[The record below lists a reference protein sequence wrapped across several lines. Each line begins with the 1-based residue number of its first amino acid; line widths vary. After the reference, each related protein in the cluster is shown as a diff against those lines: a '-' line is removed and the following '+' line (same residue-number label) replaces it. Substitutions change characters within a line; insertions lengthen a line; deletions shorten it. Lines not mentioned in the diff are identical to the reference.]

1 MECCRRRSD
10 MLNAIIRFSL
20 QNRLLIVAASAFLV
34 VYGSYVIVQLPIDVL
49 PDINRP
55 VVTIMT
61 ESHGLAPEEV
71 ERLVTFP
78 LETLLNG
85 ATNVERVRSQ
95 SAPGLSIIWVE
106 FGWDTNIYIARQ
118 IVNER
123 LQLASAELPP
133 EVVPVMGP
141 ISSIMG
147 GIHLISLRAE
157 EESISDLDLRT
168 LADWTIRPR
177 ILAIP
182 GVAQVVNMGG
192 GVKQY
197 QVLVNPQRMRDLSIS
212 LAEVE
217 TAIGF
222 SNSATSGGFL
232 NREGQEFLIRNMGR
246 IETLDDLRNT
256 VVALRGSV
264 PVYVRDIA
272 RVEFGPQI
280 KRGESAYNGQHAVIM
295 QITKQPGANTLELT
309 ERVEAALDEIRA
321 GLPEGVV
328 VDPAVFRQADFIS
341 TAVDNVF
348 EALRD
353 ASVLV
358 VIVLFLFLLN
368 FRTTTIT
375 LTAIPLSFLI
385 TAVMMKL
392 FGISINTM
400 MIGGL
405 AIAIGELVDDAIVN
419 VENVF
424 RRLRENRQK
433 SQPESALTV
442 VFRASSEIRNS
453 IVFATLIV
461 ILVFL
466 PLFFLSGVEGRLFT
480 PLGIAYVVSILA
492 SMLVSLTLTPV
503 LCYYLLG
510 RSKLL
515 ERREDGWLIRQL
527 KLGQTLVLA
536 ITLEHPW
543 KVMAGALFLVLF
555 AFSFIPSMGR
565 AFLPGFN
572 EGSYTINVL
581 AEPGTSLPRS
591 DQIGRRAEEL
601 LLEVEEVVS
610 TGRRTGRAELDEHAE
625 GVHYS
630 EIDVTLRE
638 GRPKEE
644 VEADIRERLSQI
656 PNVSVNVGQPISHR
670 IDHILSGTFA
680 QIAVKIFGEDLT
692 VLRSLAEEVE
702 QVMDTVTGV
711 EDLYVEAQQPI
722 PQVRIEVNRIQAAR
736 YGLGV
741 GEITEALET
750 ALNGRV
756 ITQVLEE
763 QSSFDV
769 FLRLDHFWRDNLEFL
784 DDLLVDLPTGGNVPL
799 AQLASIETRTGPNQI
814 LRENGLRRIVIQ
826 CNVAGGDLG
835 GVVEEIR
842 DRVAAQVEFPEGYFV
857 SYGGQFQSQVEA
869 TRLILLLSIISVT
882 AIFVLL
888 YSHFHRA
895 SLALQIMLTLP
906 LSFIGAIAAILW
918 SDPDRILS
926 VASLVGF
933 ITLLGISARN
943 GIMMISH
950 YLHLMR
956 YEGEIFD
963 KKMIVRG
970 TLERLVP
977 VMMTALTTA
986 LGLVPL
992 ALSRGVAGKEIL
1004 YPVAVVILGGLISS
1018 TLLNMVV
1025 LPPLFFKFGRSASP
1039 SDEPRSPE
1047 LKVEKDVFQVKSATG

>member
-1 MECCRRRSD
+1 

-20 QNRLLIVAASAFLV
+20 QNRLLIVAASVFLV
-34 VYGSYVIVQLPIDVL
+34 VYGGYVMVTLPIDVL

-55 VVTIMT
+55 LVTIMT

-106 FGWDTNIYIARQ
+106 FGWDTDIYIARQ

-123 LQLASAELPP
+123 LQLASAQLPP

-147 GIHLISLRAE
+147 GIHLISVRSE
-157 EESISDLDLRT
+157 DDSVSDLELRT

-192 GVKQY
+192 GVRQY
-197 QVLVNPQRMRDLSIS
+197 QVLVNPQRMRDFSIS

-217 TAIGF
+217 RAIGF

-232 NREGQEFLIRNMGR
+232 NRGGQEFLIRNMGR

-280 KRGESAYNGQHAVIM
+280 KRGESSYNGQNSVIM

-341 TAVDNVF
+341 TAIDNVI

-368 FRTTTIT
+368 LRTTTIT

-424 RRLRENRQK
+424 RRLRENHQK
-433 SQPESALTV
+433 SQPESALTI

-492 SMLVSLTLTPV
+492 SLLVSLTLTPV

-515 ERREDGWLIRQL
+515 ERREDGWLVRQL
-527 KLGQTLVLA
+527 KRGQTVLLDL
-536 ITLEHPW
+536 TLEHPG
-543 KVMAGALFLVLF
+543 KIILGAVFMVLF
-555 AFSFIPSMGR
+555 ALSFIPSMGR

-572 EGSYTINVL
+572 EGSFTINVL

-591 DQIGRRAEEL
+591 DQIGTRAEEL
-601 LLEVEEVVS
+601 LLEVEEVRS

-630 EIDVTLRE
+630 EIDVTLQE

-644 VEADIRERLSQI
+644 IEADIRERLAQI

-670 IDHILSGTFA
+670 IDHLLSGTFA

-702 QVMDTVTGV
+702 EVMGGV
-711 EDLYVEAQQPI
+711 AGIRDLYIEAQQPI

-741 GEITEALET
+741 GEVTEALET
-750 ALNGRV
+750 ALNGRI

-763 QSSFDV
+763 QRSFDV
-769 FLRLDHFWRDNLEFL
+769 FSAPGPFL
-784 DDLLVDLPTGGNVPL
+784 
-799 AQLASIETRTGPNQI
+799 
-814 LRENGLRRIVIQ
+814 
-826 CNVAGGDLG
+826 AGQP
-835 GVVEEIR
+835 GVS
-842 DRVAAQVEFPEGYFV
+842 G
-857 SYGGQFQSQVEA
+857 
-869 TRLILLLSIISVT
+869 
-882 AIFVLL
+882 
-888 YSHFHRA
+888 
-895 SLALQIMLTLP
+895 
-906 LSFIGAIAAILW
+906 
-918 SDPDRILS
+918 
-926 VASLVGF
+926 
-933 ITLLGISARN
+933 
-943 GIMMISH
+943 
-950 YLHLMR
+950 
-956 YEGEIFD
+956 
-963 KKMIVRG
+963 
-970 TLERLVP
+970 
-977 VMMTALTTA
+977 
-986 LGLVPL
+986 
-992 ALSRGVAGKEIL
+992 
-1004 YPVAVVILGGLISS
+1004 
-1018 TLLNMVV
+1018 
-1025 LPPLFFKFGRSASP
+1025 
-1039 SDEPRSPE
+1039 
-1047 LKVEKDVFQVKSATG
+1047 

>member
-1 MECCRRRSD
+1 

-20 QNRLLIVAASAFLV
+20 QNRLLVMAASVFLV
-34 VYGSYVIVQLPIDVL
+34 VYGGYVMVNLPVDVL

-55 VVTIMT
+55 MVTIMT

-123 LQLASAELPP
+123 LQLASAQLPP
-133 EVVPVMGP
+133 DVVPVMGP

-157 EESISDLDLRT
+157 EESISGLELRT

-177 ILAIP
+177 LLAIP

-192 GVKQY
+192 GVRQY
-197 QVLVNPQRMRDLSIS
+197 QVLVNPQRMRDFSIS

-217 TAIGF
+217 RAIGF

-232 NREGQEFLIRNMGR
+232 NRGGQEYLIRNIGR
-246 IETLDDLRNT
+246 IETLDDLANT

-264 PVYVRDIA
+264 PVYVRDVA
-272 RVEFGPQI
+272 RVQFGPQI

-328 VDPAVFRQADFIS
+328 VDPAVFRQADFIA
-341 TAVDNVF
+341 TAIENVV

-353 ASVLV
+353 ASILV

-385 TAVMMKL
+385 TAVVMKF

-400 MIGGL
+400 MLGGL
-405 AIAIGELVDDAIVN
+405 AIAIGELVDDAIVD

-424 RRLRENRQK
+424 RRLRENRQRDH
-433 SQPESALTV
+433 PEAALSV

-466 PLFFLSGVEGRLFT
+466 PLFFLSGVEGRLFA
-480 PLGIAYVVSILA
+480 PLGFAYVVSILA
-492 SMLVSLTLTPV
+492 SLLVSLTLTPV

-527 KLGQTLVLA
+527 KHGQTLLLDV
-536 ITLEHPW
+536 TLEHPG
-543 KVMAGALFLVLF
+543 KILLGAGFLVLF
-555 AFSFIPSMGR
+555 ALSFIPLMGR
-565 AFLPGFN
+565 TFLPGFN
-572 EGSYTINVL
+572 EGSYTITLVAN
-581 AEPGTSLPRS
+581 PGISLPRS
-591 DQIGRRAEEL
+591 DQIGTRAELL

-638 GRPKEE
+638 GRAKEE
-644 VEADIRERLSQI
+644 IEADIREKLGQI
-656 PNVSVNVGQPISHR
+656 PNISVNVGQPISHR
-670 IDHILSGTFA
+670 IDHLLSGTFA
-680 QIAVKIFGEDLT
+680 EIAVKIFGEDLT

-702 QVMDTVTGV
+702 QIMGGVTGV
-711 EDLYVEAQQPI
+711 RDLYVEAQVPI

-763 QSSFDV
+763 QRSFDV

-784 DDLLVDLPTGGNVPL
+784 DDVLVDLPTGGSIPL
-799 AQLASIETRTGPNQI
+799 AQVASIETSTGPNQI

-826 CNVAGGDLG
+826 CNVAGRDLG
-835 GVVEEIR
+835 SVVEEIR
-842 DRVAAQVEFPEGYFV
+842 DQVAAQMDFPEGYFV
-857 SYGGQFQSQVEA
+857 SYGGQFESQVNA
-869 TRLILLLSIISVT
+869 TRLILLLSLISVT

-888 YSHFHRA
+888 YSHFQRVG
-895 SLALQIMLTLP
+895 LALQIMLTLP
-906 LSFIGAIAAILW
+906 LSFVGAIAAIFLT
-918 SDPDRILS
+918 DGILS

-956 YEGEIFD
+956 YEGEKFG

-977 VMMTALTTA
+977 VLMTALTTA
-986 LGLVPL
+986 LALVPL
-992 ALSRGVAGKEIL
+992 AMSRGVAGREIL

-1018 TLLNMVV
+1018 ILLNMVV
-1025 LPPLFFKFGRSASP
+1025 LPSLFLKFGSPASP
-1039 SDEPRSPE
+1039 EDASPE
-1047 LKVEKDVFQVKSATG
+1047 AEPLTADPLTS

>member
-1 MECCRRRSD
+1 

-20 QNRLLIVAASAFLV
+20 QNRLLVIAASVFLV
-34 VYGSYVIVQLPIDVL
+34 VYGGYIMVNLPVDVL

-55 VVTIMT
+55 MVTIMT

-123 LQLASAELPP
+123 LQLASAQLPP

-157 EESISDLDLRT
+157 EESISELELRT

-192 GVKQY
+192 GVRQY
-197 QVLVNPQRMRDLSIS
+197 QVLVNPQRMRDFSIS

-217 TAIGF
+217 RAIGF

-232 NREGQEFLIRNMGR
+232 NRGGQEFLIRNIGR
-246 IETLDDLRNT
+246 IETLDDLGNT
-256 VVALRGSV
+256 VVAVRGSV
-264 PVYVRDIA
+264 PVYVRDVA
-272 RVEFGPQI
+272 RVQFGPQI
-280 KRGESAYNGQHAVIM
+280 KRGESSYNGQHSVIM

-341 TAVDNVF
+341 TAIDNVI

-353 ASVLV
+353 ASILV

-385 TAVMMKL
+385 TAVVMKF

-400 MIGGL
+400 MLGGL
-405 AIAIGELVDDAIVN
+405 AIAIGELVDDAIVD

-424 RRLRENRQK
+424 RRLRENRQRDH
-433 SQPESALTV
+433 PEAALSV

-480 PLGIAYVVSILA
+480 PLGVAYVVSILA
-492 SMLVSLTLTPV
+492 SLLVSLTLTPV

-515 ERREDGWLIRQL
+515 ERREDGWLVRQL
-527 KLGQTLVLA
+527 KHGQTLLLDV
-536 ITLEHPW
+536 TLEHPG
-543 KVMAGALFLVLF
+543 KILLGAGFLVLF
-555 AFSFIPSMGR
+555 ALSFIPLMGR
-565 AFLPGFN
+565 TFLPGFN
-572 EGSYTINVL
+572 EGSYTINLV
-581 AEPGTSLPRS
+581 ANPGISLPRS
-591 DQIGRRAEEL
+591 DQIGTRAELL

-638 GRPKEE
+638 GRAKEE
-644 VEADIRERLSQI
+644 IEAEIREKLGQI
-656 PNVSVNVGQPISHR
+656 PNISVNVGQPISHR
-670 IDHILSGTFA
+670 IDHLLSGTFA
-680 QIAVKIFGEDLT
+680 EIAVKIFGEDLT

-702 QVMDTVTGV
+702 QIMGGVTGV
-711 EDLYVEAQQPI
+711 RDLYVEAQVPI
-722 PQVRIEVNRIQAAR
+722 PQVRIEVNRTQAAR

-763 QSSFDV
+763 QRSFDV

-784 DDLLVDLPTGGNVPL
+784 DDVLVDLPTGGSIPL
-799 AQLASIETRTGPNQI
+799 AQVASIETSTGPNQI
-814 LRENGLRRIVIQ
+814 LRENGLRRIVVQ
-826 CNVAGGDLG
+826 CNVAGRDLG
-835 GVVEEIR
+835 SVVEEIR
-842 DRVAAQVEFPEGYFV
+842 DRVAAQMDFPKGYFI
-857 SYGGQFQSQVEA
+857 SYGGQFESQVEA
-869 TRLILLLSIISVT
+869 TRLILLLSLISVT

-888 YSHFHRA
+888 YSHFQRVG
-895 SLALQIMLTLP
+895 LALQIMLTLP
-906 LSFIGAIAAILW
+906 LSFIGAIAAIFLT
-918 SDPDRILS
+918 DGILS

-956 YEGEIFD
+956 YEGEKFG

-986 LGLVPL
+986 LALVPL
-992 ALSRGVAGKEIL
+992 ALSRGVAGREIL

-1018 TLLNMVV
+1018 ILLNMVV
-1025 LPPLFFKFGRSASP
+1025 LPSLFLKFGSP
-1039 SDEPRSPE
+1039 AYPDDELREAEQIEVGPDPQRIGGDDPMT
-1047 LKVEKDVFQVKSATG
+1047 A

>member
-1 MECCRRRSD
+1 

-20 QNRLLIVAASAFLV
+20 QNRLLIIAASAFLV
-34 VYGSYVIVQLPIDVL
+34 VYGGYVMVNLPVDVL

-55 VVTIMT
+55 MVTIMT

-123 LQLASAELPP
+123 LQLASAQLPP
-133 EVVPVMGP
+133 GVVPVMGP

-147 GIHLISLRAE
+147 GIYLISLRAE
-157 EESISDLDLRT
+157 EGSISDLDLRT

-197 QVLVNPQRMRDLSIS
+197 QVLVNPQRMRDFSIS

-217 TAIGF
+217 RAIGF

-232 NREGQEFLIRNMGR
+232 NRGDQEFLIRNIGR
-246 IETLDDLRNT
+246 IESLDDLRNT

-264 PVYVRDIA
+264 PVYIRDVA
-272 RVEFGPQI
+272 RVQFGPQI
-280 KRGESAYNGQHAVIM
+280 KRGESSYNGQHAVIM

-341 TAVDNVF
+341 TAIDNVI

-353 ASVLV
+353 ASILV

-385 TAVMMKL
+385 TAVVMKF

-400 MIGGL
+400 MLGGL
-405 AIAIGELVDDAIVN
+405 AIAIGELVDDAIVD

-433 SQPESALTV
+433 DHPEPALSV

-492 SMLVSLTLTPV
+492 SLLVSLTLTPV

-515 ERREDGWLIRQL
+515 ERGEDGWLVRQL
-527 KLGQTLVLA
+527 KHGQTLLLDV
-536 ITLEHPW
+536 TLEHPG
-543 KVMAGALFLVLF
+543 KILLGAAFLVLF
-555 AFSFIPSMGR
+555 ALSFIPLMGR
-565 AFLPGFN
+565 TFLPGFN
-572 EGSYTINVL
+572 EGSYTINLV
-581 AEPGTSLPRS
+581 AQPGTSLPRS
-591 DQIGRRAEEL
+591 DQIGTRAEL
-601 LLEVEEVVS
+601 LLLEIEEVVS

-644 VEADIRERLSQI
+644 IEAEIREKLGQI

-670 IDHILSGTFA
+670 IDHLLSGTFA
-680 QIAVKIFGEDLT
+680 EIAVKIFGEDLT

-702 QVMDTVTGV
+702 LIMGRVTGV
-711 EDLYVEAQQPI
+711 RDLYVEAQVPI
-722 PQVRIEVNRIQAAR
+722 PQVRIEVNRTQAAR

-763 QSSFDV
+763 QRSFDV
-769 FLRLDHFWRDNLEFL
+769 FLRLDHYWRDNLEFL
-784 DDLLVDLPTGGNVPL
+784 DDVLVDLPTGGSIPL
-799 AQLASIETRTGPNQI
+799 AQVASIETSTGPNQI
-814 LRENGLRRIVIQ
+814 LRENGLRRIVVQ
-826 CNVAGGDLG
+826 CNVAGRDLG
-835 GVVEEIR
+835 SVVEEIR
-842 DRVAAQVEFPEGYFV
+842 DQVAAQMEFPEGYFV
-857 SYGGQFQSQVEA
+857 SYGGQFESQVEA
-869 TRLILLLSIISVT
+869 TRLILLLSLISVT

-888 YSHFHRA
+888 YSHFQRV

-906 LSFIGAIAAILW
+906 LSFIGAIAAIFLT
-918 SDPDRILS
+918 DGILS

-956 YEGEIFD
+956 YEGEKFD

-986 LGLVPL
+986 LALVPL
-992 ALSRGVAGKEIL
+992 ALSRGVAGREIL

-1018 TLLNMVV
+1018 ILLNMVV
-1025 LPPLFFKFGRSASP
+1025 LPSLFLKFGSP
-1039 SDEPRSPE
+1039 AYPDDEPRETEPLTLVSGNS
-1047 LKVEKDVFQVKSATG
+1047 KS

>member
-1 MECCRRRSD
+1 

-20 QNRLLIVAASAFLV
+20 QNRLLVIAASVFLV
-34 VYGSYVIVQLPIDVL
+34 VYGGYVMVNLPVDVL

-55 VVTIMT
+55 MVTIMT

-123 LQLASAELPP
+123 LQLASAQLPP

-157 EESISDLDLRT
+157 EESISGLELRT

-192 GVKQY
+192 GVRQY
-197 QVLVNPQRMRDLSIS
+197 QVLVNPQRMRDFSIS
-212 LAEVE
+212 LAELE
-217 TAIGF
+217 RAIGF

-232 NREGQEFLIRNMGR
+232 NRGGQEYLIRNMGR
-246 IETLDDLRNT
+246 IETLEDLGNS
-256 VVALRGSV
+256 VVAVRGSV
-264 PVYVRDIA
+264 PVYVRDVA
-272 RVEFGPQI
+272 RVQFGPQI
-280 KRGESAYNGQHAVIM
+280 KRGESSYNGQHAVIM

-328 VDPAVFRQADFIS
+328 VDPAVFRQADFIA
-341 TAVDNVF
+341 TAIDNVVD
-348 EALRD
+348 ALRD
-353 ASVLV
+353 ASILV

-385 TAVMMKL
+385 TAVVMEF
-392 FGISINTM
+392 FGITINTM
-400 MIGGL
+400 MLGGL
-405 AIAIGELVDDAIVN
+405 AIAIGELVDDAIVD

-424 RRLRENRQK
+424 RRLRENRQRDH
-433 SQPESALTV
+433 PEPALNV

-480 PLGIAYVVSILA
+480 PLGVAYVVSILA
-492 SMLVSLTLTPV
+492 SLLVSLTLTPV

-515 ERREDGWLIRQL
+515 ERREDGWLVRQL
-527 KLGQTLVLA
+527 KHGQTLLLDV
-536 ITLEHPW
+536 TLEHPG
-543 KVMAGALFLVLF
+543 KILLGAGFLVLF
-555 AFSFIPSMGR
+555 ALSFIPLMGR
-565 AFLPGFN
+565 TFLPGFN
-572 EGSYTINVL
+572 EGSYTINLV
-581 AEPGTSLPRS
+581 AEPGISLPRS
-591 DQIGRRAEEL
+591 DQIGTRAELL

-644 VEADIRERLSQI
+644 IEAEIREKLGQI
-656 PNVSVNVGQPISHR
+656 PNISVNVGQPISHR
-670 IDHILSGTFA
+670 IDHLLSGTFA
-680 QIAVKIFGEDLT
+680 EIAVKIFGEDLT

-702 QVMDTVTGV
+702 QIMSGVTGV
-711 EDLYVEAQQPI
+711 RDLYVEAQVPI
-722 PQVRIEVNRIQAAR
+722 PQVRIEVNRTQAAR

-763 QSSFDV
+763 QRSFDV

-784 DDLLVDLPTGGNVPL
+784 DDVLVDLPTGGSIPL
-799 AQLASIETRTGPNQI
+799 AQVASIETSTGPNQI
-814 LRENGLRRIVIQ
+814 LRENGLRRIVVQ
-826 CNVAGGDLG
+826 CNVAGRDLG

-842 DRVAAQVEFPEGYFV
+842 DRVAAQMDFPEGYFV
-857 SYGGQFQSQVEA
+857 SYGGQFESQVNA
-869 TRLILLLSIISVT
+869 TRLILLLSLISVT

-888 YSHFHRA
+888 YSHFQR
-895 SLALQIMLTLP
+895 
-906 LSFIGAIAAILW
+906 
-918 SDPDRILS
+918 
-926 VASLVGF
+926 VG
-933 ITLLGISARN
+933 L
-943 GIMMISH
+943 
-950 YLHLMR
+950 
-956 YEGEIFD
+956 
-963 KKMIVRG
+963 
-970 TLERLVP
+970 
-977 VMMTALTTA
+977 
-986 LGLVPL
+986 
-992 ALSRGVAGKEIL
+992 
-1004 YPVAVVILGGLISS
+1004 
-1018 TLLNMVV
+1018 
-1025 LPPLFFKFGRSASP
+1025 
-1039 SDEPRSPE
+1039 
-1047 LKVEKDVFQVKSATG
+1047 

>member
-1 MECCRRRSD
+1 PS
-10 MLNAIIRFSL
+10 
-20 QNRLLIVAASAFLV
+20 
-34 VYGSYVIVQLPIDVL
+34 
-49 PDINRP
+49 
-55 VVTIMT
+55 
-61 ESHGLAPEEV
+61 
-71 ERLVTFP
+71 
-78 LETLLNG
+78 
-85 ATNVERVRSQ
+85 
-95 SAPGLSIIWVE
+95 
-106 FGWDTNIYIARQ
+106 
-118 IVNER
+118 
-123 LQLASAELPP
+123 
-133 EVVPVMGP
+133 
-141 ISSIMG
+141 
-147 GIHLISLRAE
+147 
-157 EESISDLDLRT
+157 
-168 LADWTIRPR
+168 
-177 ILAIP
+177 
-182 GVAQVVNMGG
+182 
-192 GVKQY
+192 
-197 QVLVNPQRMRDLSIS
+197 
-212 LAEVE
+212 
-217 TAIGF
+217 
-222 SNSATSGGFL
+222 
-232 NREGQEFLIRNMGR
+232 
-246 IETLDDLRNT
+246 
-256 VVALRGSV
+256 
-264 PVYVRDIA
+264 
-272 RVEFGPQI
+272 
-280 KRGESAYNGQHAVIM
+280 VIM

-328 VDPAVFRQADFIS
+328 VDPAVFRQADFIA
-341 TAVDNVF
+341 TAVDNVI

-385 TAVMMKL
+385 TAVVMKF

-400 MIGGL
+400 MLGGL
-405 AIAIGELVDDAIVN
+405 AIAIGELVDDAIVD

-424 RRLRENRQK
+424 RRLRENRQR
-433 SQPESALTV
+433 SRPEPALTV

-480 PLGIAYVVSILA
+480 PLGVAYVVSILA
-492 SMLVSLTLTPV
+492 SLLVSLTLTPV

-515 ERREDGWLIRQL
+515 ERKEDGWLVRQL
-527 KLGQTLVLA
+527 KHGQTLVLDL
-536 ITLEHPW
+536 TLEHPG
-543 KVMAGALFLVLF
+543 KILLGAAFLVLF
-555 AFSFIPSMGR
+555 ALSFIPLMGR

-572 EGSYTINVL
+572 EGSYTINVI
-581 AEPGTSLPRS
+581 ANPGISLPRS
-591 DQIGRRAEEL
+591 DQIGTRAEQL

-630 EIDVTLRE
+630 EIDVTLRD

-644 VEADIRERLSQI
+644 IEAEIREKLDQI

-670 IDHILSGTFA
+670 IDHLLSGTFA
-680 QIAVKIFGEDLT
+680 EIAVKIFGEDLT

-702 QVMDTVTGV
+702 QIMGGV
-711 EDLYVEAQQPI
+711 AGVRDLYVEAQVPI
-722 PQVRIEVNRIQAAR
+722 PQVRIEVNRTQAAR

-763 QSSFDV
+763 QRSFDV

-784 DDLLVDLPTGGNVPL
+784 DDVLVDLPTGGSIPL
-799 AQLASIETRTGPNQI
+799 AQVASIETRTGPNQI
-814 LRENGLRRIVIQ
+814 LRENGLRRIVVQ
-826 CNVAGGDLG
+826 CNVAGRDLG
-835 GVVEEIR
+835 SVVEEIR
-842 DRVAAQVEFPEGYFV
+842 DQVAAQMEFPEGYFV
-857 SYGGQFQSQVEA
+857 SYGGQFESQVNA

-888 YSHFHRA
+888 YSHFQRVG
-895 SLALQIMLTLP
+895 LALQIMLTLP
-906 LSFIGAIAAILW
+906 LSFIGAIAAIFLT
-918 SDPDRILS
+918 DGILS

-956 YEGEIFD
+956 YEGEMFD

-1004 YPVAVVILGGLISS
+1004 YPVAVVILGGLLSS

-1025 LPPLFFKFGRSASP
+1025 LPSLFFKFGSSAYQY
-1039 SDEPRSPE
+1039 DESREDERIEVGLEPLPDLPNS
-1047 LKVEKDVFQVKSATG
+1047 STG

>member
-1 MECCRRRSD
+1 

-20 QNRLLIVAASAFLV
+20 QNRLLVIAASAFLV
-34 VYGSYVIVQLPIDVL
+34 VYGGYIMVNLPVDVL

-55 VVTIMT
+55 IVTIMT

-123 LQLASAELPP
+123 LQLASAQLPP

-157 EESISDLDLRT
+157 EDSVSGLELRT
-168 LADWTIRPR
+168 LADWTLRPR

-192 GVKQY
+192 GVRQY
-197 QVLVNPQRMRDLSIS
+197 QVLVNPQRMRDFSIS

-217 TAIGF
+217 RAIGF

-232 NREGQEFLIRNMGR
+232 NRGGQEFLIRNMGR
-246 IETLDDLRNT
+246 IETLDDLGNT

-272 RVEFGPQI
+272 RVQFGPQI
-280 KRGESAYNGQHAVIM
+280 KRGESSYNGQHSVIM

-341 TAVDNVF
+341 TAIDNVI

-353 ASVLV
+353 ASILV

-385 TAVMMKL
+385 TAVVMKF

-400 MIGGL
+400 MLGGL
-405 AIAIGELVDDAIVN
+405 AIAIGELVDDAIVD

-424 RRLRENRQK
+424 RRLRENRQRDH
-433 SQPESALTV
+433 PEAALSV

-480 PLGIAYVVSILA
+480 PLGVAYVVSILA
-492 SMLVSLTLTPV
+492 SLLVSLTLTPV

-515 ERREDGWLIRQL
+515 ERREDGWLVRQL
-527 KLGQTLVLA
+527 KHGQTLLLDV
-536 ITLEHPW
+536 TLEYPG
-543 KVMAGALFLVLF
+543 KILLGATFLVLF
-555 AFSFIPSMGR
+555 ALSFIPLMGR
-565 AFLPGFN
+565 TFLPGFN
-572 EGSYTINVL
+572 EGSYTINLV
-581 AEPGTSLPRS
+581 ADPGTSLPRS
-591 DQIGRRAEEL
+591 DQIGTRAELL

-644 VEADIRERLSQI
+644 IEADIREKLDQI
-656 PNVSVNVGQPISHR
+656 PNISVNVGQPISHR
-670 IDHILSGTFA
+670 IDHLLSGTFA
-680 QIAVKIFGEDLT
+680 EIAVKIFGEDLT

-702 QVMDTVTGV
+702 QIMGGVTGV
-711 EDLYVEAQQPI
+711 RDLYVEAQVPI
-722 PQVRIEVNRIQAAR
+722 PQVRIEVNRTQAAR

-763 QSSFDV
+763 QRSFDV

-784 DDLLVDLPTGGNVPL
+784 DDVLVDLPTGGSIPL
-799 AQLASIETRTGPNQI
+799 AQVASIETSTGPNQI
-814 LRENGLRRIVIQ
+814 LRENGLRRIVVQ
-826 CNVAGGDLG
+826 CNVAGRDLG
-835 GVVEEIR
+835 SVVEEIR
-842 DRVAAQVEFPEGYFV
+842 DQVAAQMEFPEGYFV
-857 SYGGQFQSQVEA
+857 SYGGQFESQVEA
-869 TRLILLLSIISVT
+869 TRLILLLSLISVT

-888 YSHFHRA
+888 YSHFQRVG
-895 SLALQIMLTLP
+895 LALQIMLTLP
-906 LSFIGAIAAILW
+906 LSFIGAIAAIFLT
-918 SDPDRILS
+918 DGILS

-956 YEGEIFD
+956 YEGEKFG

-986 LGLVPL
+986 LALVPL
-992 ALSRGVAGKEIL
+992 ALSRGVAGREIL

-1018 TLLNMVV
+1018 ILLNMVV
-1025 LPPLFFKFGRSASP
+1025 LPSLFLKFGSP
-1039 SDEPRSPE
+1039 AYPDDEPREADRIEGGP
-1047 LKVEKDVFQVKSATG
+1047 DAQIA

>member
-1 MECCRRRSD
+1 

-34 VYGSYVIVQLPIDVL
+34 VYGSYVGVNLPIDVL

-55 VVTIMT
+55 MVTIMT

-78 LETLLNG
+78 LETLLTG

-123 LQLASAELPP
+123 LQLASAQLPP

-157 EESISDLDLRT
+157 EESISDLDLRA
-168 LADWTIRPR
+168 LVDWTIRPR

-197 QVLVNPQRMRDLSIS
+197 QVLVNPQRMRDFSIS

-217 TAIGF
+217 RAIGF

-232 NREGQEFLIRNMGR
+232 NRGGQEFLIRNIGR

-272 RVEFGPQI
+272 RVQFGPQI
-280 KRGESAYNGQHAVIM
+280 KRGESAYNGQHSVIM
-295 QITKQPGANTLELT
+295 QITKQSGTNTKELT
-309 ERVEAALDEIRA
+309 KRVEAELDDLRA

-341 TAVDNVF
+341 TAIDNVK
-348 EALRD
+348 EALIV

-358 VIVLFLFLLN
+358 VIVLFLFLFN
-368 FRTTTIT
+368 FRTTTVT

-385 TAVMMKL
+385 TAVVMKL

-400 MIGGL
+400 MLGGL
-405 AIAIGELVDDAIVN
+405 AIAIGELVDDAIVDI
-419 VENVF
+419 ENVF

-433 SQPESALTV
+433 PQPEPALTI

-492 SMLVSLTLTPV
+492 SLLVSLTLTPV

-515 ERREDGWLIRQL
+515 ERREDGWLVRQL
-527 KLGQTLVLA
+527 KHGQAKLLD

-543 KVMAGALFLVLF
+543 KIIMGALWLVLF
-555 AFSFIPSMGR
+555 SVALIPLMGR
-565 AFLPGFN
+565 EFLPGFN
-572 EGSYTINVL
+572 EGSYTINVI
-581 AEPGTSLPRS
+581 ADPGTSLPRS
-591 DQIGRRAEEL
+591 DQIGTQAEQL

-644 VEADIRERLSQI
+644 IEAEIREKLDQL
-656 PNVSVNVGQPISHR
+656 PNVNVNVGQPISHR
-670 IDHILSGTFA
+670 IDHLLSGTFA

-702 QVMDTVTGV
+702 QVMGGVAGV
-711 EDLYVEAQQPI
+711 EDLYIEAQVRI
-722 PQVRIEVNRIQAAR
+722 PQVRIEVNRTQAAR

-763 QSSFDV
+763 QCSFDV

-784 DDLLVDLPTGGNVPL
+784 DDVLVDLPTGGKVPL
-799 AQLASIETRTGPNQI
+799 AQVASIETSTGPNQI
-814 LRENGLRRIVIQ
+814 LRENGLRRIVVQ
-826 CNVAGGDLG
+826 CNVAGRDLG
-835 GVVEEIR
+835 SVVEEIR
-842 DRVAAQVEFPEGYFV
+842 GKVTAQVDFPQGYSV
-857 SYGGQFQSQVEA
+857 SYGGQFESQVEA

-888 YSHFHRA
+888 YSNFQRVG
-895 SLALQIMLTLP
+895 LALQIMLTLP
-906 LSFIGAIAAILW
+906 LSFIGAVAAIFLTGG
-918 SDPDRILS
+918 ILS

-956 YEGEIFD
+956 YEGESFD

-986 LGLVPL
+986 LALVPL

-1004 YPVAVVILGGLISS
+1004 YPVAVVILGGLIGS

-1025 LPPLFFKFGRSASP
+1025 LPSLFLKFGSSAYQYA
-1039 SDEPRSPE
+1039 PREADP
-1047 LKVEKDVFQVKSATG
+1047 LTG

>member
-1 MECCRRRSD
+1 M
-10 MLNAIIRFSL
+10 
-20 QNRLLIVAASAFLV
+20 
-34 VYGSYVIVQLPIDVL
+34 
-49 PDINRP
+49 
-55 VVTIMT
+55 
-61 ESHGLAPEEV
+61 
-71 ERLVTFP
+71 
-78 LETLLNG
+78 
-85 ATNVERVRSQ
+85 
-95 SAPGLSIIWVE
+95 
-106 FGWDTNIYIARQ
+106 
-118 IVNER
+118 
-123 LQLASAELPP
+123 
-133 EVVPVMGP
+133 
-141 ISSIMG
+141 
-147 GIHLISLRAE
+147 
-157 EESISDLDLRT
+157 
-168 LADWTIRPR
+168 
-177 ILAIP
+177 
-182 GVAQVVNMGG
+182 
-192 GVKQY
+192 
-197 QVLVNPQRMRDLSIS
+197 
-212 LAEVE
+212 
-217 TAIGF
+217 
-222 SNSATSGGFL
+222 
-232 NREGQEFLIRNMGR
+232 
-246 IETLDDLRNT
+246 
-256 VVALRGSV
+256 
-264 PVYVRDIA
+264 
-272 RVEFGPQI
+272 
-280 KRGESAYNGQHAVIM
+280 
-295 QITKQPGANTLELT
+295 
-309 ERVEAALDEIRA
+309 DEIRA
-321 GLPEGVV
+321 SLPEGVV

-341 TAVDNVF
+341 TAIGNVV

-353 ASVLV
+353 ASLLV

-385 TAVMMKL
+385 TAVIMKW
-392 FGISINTM
+392 FGVSINTM
-400 MIGGL
+400 MLGGL
-405 AIAIGELVDDAIVN
+405 AIAIGELVDDAIVD

-433 SQPESALTV
+433 SQPEPALTI

-480 PLGIAYVVSILA
+480 PLGVAYVVSILA
-492 SMLVSLTLTPV
+492 SLLVSLTLTPV

-510 RSKLL
+510 RSKIL
-515 ERREDGWLIRQL
+515 ERRQDGWLVRQL
-527 KLGQTLVLA
+527 KSGQTQVLNV
-536 ITLEHPW
+536 TLEHPW

-555 AFSFIPSMGR
+555 AISFIPLMGR

-591 DQIGRRAEEL
+591 DQIGTRAEQL

-630 EIDVTLRE
+630 EIDVTLEE

-644 VEADIRERLSQI
+644 IEAEIREKLDQI
-656 PNVSVNVGQPISHR
+656 PNVVVNVGQPISHR
-670 IDHILSGTFA
+670 IDHLLSGTFA

-702 QVMDTVTGV
+702 QIMDGV
-711 EDLYVEAQQPI
+711 GGVADLYIEPQVSI
-722 PQVRIEVNRIQAAR
+722 PQVRIEVNRTQAAR

-769 FLRLDHFWRDNLEFL
+769 FLRLDHFWRDNLDFL
-784 DDLLVDLPTGGNVPL
+784 DDLLVDLPTGGNIPL
-799 AQLASIETRTGPNQI
+799 AQLAEIDREGRGPNQI
-814 LRENGLRRIVIQ
+814 LRENGMRRIVVQ
-826 CNVAGGDLG
+826 CNVAGRDLG

-842 DRVAAQVEFPEGYFV
+842 EKVGAQVDFPEGYRV
-857 SYGGQFQSQVEA
+857 SYGGQFESQVEA
-869 TRLILLLSIISVT
+869 TRLILLLSIISVS
-882 AIFVLL
+882 AIFILL
-888 YSHFHRA
+888 YSHFQRA

-906 LSFIGAIAAILW
+906 LSFIGAVVAIFW
-918 SDPDRILS
+918 TDGILS

-933 ITLLGISARN
+933 ITLLGIAARN

-956 YEGEIFD
+956 YEGESFD

-977 VMMTALTTA
+977 GDDDCADYGTRSGASG
-986 LGLVPL
+986 LG
-992 ALSRGVAGKEIL
+992 S
-1004 YPVAVVILGGLISS
+1004 GG
-1018 TLLNMVV
+1018 
-1025 LPPLFFKFGRSASP
+1025 
-1039 SDEPRSPE
+1039 
-1047 LKVEKDVFQVKSATG
+1047 TG

>member
-1 MECCRRRSD
+1 

-20 QNRLLIVAASAFLV
+20 QNRLLVIAASVFLV
-34 VYGSYVIVQLPIDVL
+34 VYGGYVMVNLPVDVL

-55 VVTIMT
+55 MVTIMT

-123 LQLASAELPP
+123 LQLASAQLPP
-133 EVVPVMGP
+133 DVVPVMGP

-157 EESISDLDLRT
+157 EESISGLELRT

-177 ILAIP
+177 LLAIP

-192 GVKQY
+192 GVRQY
-197 QVLVNPQRMRDLSIS
+197 QVLVNPQRMRDFSIS

-217 TAIGF
+217 RAIGF

-232 NREGQEFLIRNMGR
+232 NRGGQEYLIRNIGR
-246 IETLDDLRNT
+246 IETLDDLANT

-264 PVYVRDIA
+264 PVYVRDVA
-272 RVEFGPQI
+272 RVQFGPQI

-328 VDPAVFRQADFIS
+328 VDPAVFRQADFIA
-341 TAVDNVF
+341 TAIENVV

-353 ASVLV
+353 ASILV

-385 TAVMMKL
+385 TAVVMKF

-400 MIGGL
+400 MLGGL
-405 AIAIGELVDDAIVN
+405 AIAIGELVDDAIVD

-424 RRLRENRQK
+424 RRLRENRQRDH
-433 SQPESALTV
+433 PEAALSV

-466 PLFFLSGVEGRLFT
+466 PLFFLSGVEGRLFA
-480 PLGIAYVVSILA
+480 PLGFAYVVSILA
-492 SMLVSLTLTPV
+492 SLLVSLTLTPV

-527 KLGQTLVLA
+527 KHGQTLLLDV
-536 ITLEHPW
+536 TLEHPG
-543 KVMAGALFLVLF
+543 KILLGAGFLVLF
-555 AFSFIPSMGR
+555 ALSFIPLMGR
-565 AFLPGFN
+565 TFLPGFN
-572 EGSYTINVL
+572 EGSYTITLVAN
-581 AEPGTSLPRS
+581 PGISLPRS
-591 DQIGRRAEEL
+591 DQIGTRAELL

-638 GRPKEE
+638 GRAKEE
-644 VEADIRERLSQI
+644 IEADIREKLGQI
-656 PNVSVNVGQPISHR
+656 PNISVNVGQPISHR
-670 IDHILSGTFA
+670 IDHLLSGTFA
-680 QIAVKIFGEDLT
+680 EIAVKIFGEDLT

-702 QVMDTVTGV
+702 QIMGGVTGV
-711 EDLYVEAQQPI
+711 RDLYVEAQVPI

-763 QSSFDV
+763 QRSFDV

-784 DDLLVDLPTGGNVPL
+784 DDVLVDLPTGGSIPL
-799 AQLASIETRTGPNQI
+799 AQVASIETSTGPNQI

-826 CNVAGGDLG
+826 CNVAGRDLG
-835 GVVEEIR
+835 SVVEEIR
-842 DRVAAQVEFPEGYFV
+842 DQVAAQMDFPEGYFV
-857 SYGGQFQSQVEA
+857 SYGGQFESQVNA
-869 TRLILLLSIISVT
+869 TRLILLLSLISVT

-888 YSHFHRA
+888 YSHFQRVG
-895 SLALQIMLTLP
+895 LALQIMLTLP
-906 LSFIGAIAAILW
+906 LSFVGAIAAIFLT
-918 SDPDRILS
+918 DGILS

-956 YEGEIFD
+956 YEGEKFG

-986 LGLVPL
+986 LALVPL
-992 ALSRGVAGKEIL
+992 AMSRGVAGREIL

-1018 TLLNMVV
+1018 ILLNMVV
-1025 LPPLFFKFGRSASP
+1025 LPSLFLKFGSPASP
-1039 SDEPRSPE
+1039 EDASPE
-1047 LKVEKDVFQVKSATG
+1047 AEPLTADPLTS

>member
-1 MECCRRRSD
+1 
-10 MLNAIIRFSL
+10 MLNSIIRFSL
-20 QNRLLIVAASAFLV
+20 QNRTLVVAIAAFLV
-34 VYGSYVIVQLPIDVL
+34 VYGSYVIVNLPIDVL

-55 VVTIMT
+55 MVTILT

-85 ATNVERVRSQ
+85 ATNVERVRSV
-95 SAPGLSIIWVE
+95 SGPGLSVIYVE
-106 FGWDTNIYIARQ
+106 FGWDTDIYIARQ

-123 LQLASAELPP
+123 LQLAVTQLPP
-133 EVVPVMGP
+133 DTVPVMGP

-157 EESISDLDLRT
+157 EGAISDLDLRT

-177 ILAIP
+177 LLAIP

-197 QVLVNPQRMRDLSIS
+197 QVLVNPQRMRDFSVS

-217 TAIGF
+217 QAIAV
-222 SNSATSGGFL
+222 SNSSTTGGFV
-232 NREGQEFLIRNMGR
+232 NRSGQEFLIRNIGR
-246 IETLDDLRNT
+246 IETLDDLRDT
-256 VVALRGSV
+256 VVVLRGSV
-264 PVYVRDIA
+264 PVYLKDIA
-272 RVEFGPQI
+272 RVEFGPQV
-280 KRGESAYNGQHAVIM
+280 KRGESSYNGQHSVIM

-309 ERVEAALDEIRA
+309 ERVEATLDEIRS

-328 VDPAVFRQADFIS
+328 VDPAVFRQADFIT
-341 TAVDNVF
+341 TAIGNVV

-353 ASVLV
+353 ASILV

-368 FRTTTIT
+368 FRTTAIT
-375 LTAIPLSFLI
+375 LTAIPMSFLI
-385 TAVMMKL
+385 TAVMMKIL
-392 FGISINTM
+392 GISINTM
-400 MIGGL
+400 MLGGL
-405 AIAIGELVDDAIVN
+405 AIAIGELVDDAIVD

-424 RRLRENRQK
+424 RRLRENRRS
-433 SQPESALTV
+433 SQPLPALTV

-466 PLFFLSGVEGRLFT
+466 PLFFLGGVEGRLFA
-480 PLGIAYVVSILA
+480 PLGVAYVISILA
-492 SMLVSLTLTPV
+492 SLVVSLTLTPV
-503 LCYYLLG
+503 LCHYLL
-510 RSKLL
+510 SHSTLL
-515 ERREDGWLIRQL
+515 ERQEDGWLVRQL
-527 KLGQTLVLA
+527 KWVQTRLLDV
-536 ITLEHPW
+536 TLEHSG
-543 KVMAGALFLVLF
+543 KVMLGAAVLV
-555 AFSFIPSMGR
+555 AFSISLIFSPQMGR

-572 EGSYTINVL
+572 EGSFTINVI
-581 AEPGTSLPRS
+581 ADPGTSLPRS
-591 DQIGRRAEEL
+591 DEIGTQVERL
-601 LLEVEEVVS
+601 LLEVPEVRS

-630 EIDVTLRE
+630 EIDITLTA

-644 VEADIRERLSQI
+644 IEAEIREKLAQI
-656 PNVSVNVGQPISHR
+656 PNIDVNVGQPISHR
-670 IDHILSGTFA
+670 IDHLLSGTFA

-702 QVMDTVTGV
+702 QVMANTPGV
-711 EDLYVEAQQPI
+711 ADLYIEQQVPI
-722 PQVRIEVNRIQAAR
+722 PQVRIQVNRTAAAR

-741 GEITEALET
+741 GTITEALET
-750 ALNGRV
+750 ALNGRI

-763 QSSFDV
+763 QRSFDV
-769 FLRLDHFWRDNLEFL
+769 MVRLDHFWRDNLEFL
-784 DDLLVDLPTGGNVPL
+784 DDLLIDLPTGGKVPL
-799 AQLASIETRTGPNQI
+799 AQLASIEMSTGPNQI
-814 LRENGLRRIVIQ
+814 LRENGLRRMVVQ
-826 CNVAGGDLG
+826 CNVAGRDLG
-835 GVVEEIR
+835 STVEEIR
-842 DRVAAQVEFPEGYFV
+842 DKVSAQVEFPEGYFI
-857 SYGGQFQSQVEA
+857 SYGGQFESQIAA
-869 TRLILLLSIISVT
+869 TRLILLLSIISVF

-888 YSHFHRA
+888 YSHFKRA
-895 SLALQIMLTLP
+895 SLALQVMLTLP
-906 LSFIGAIAAILW
+906 LSFIGAVAAIFMT
-918 SDPDRILS
+918 DRILS

-956 YEGEIFD
+956 YEGESFN
-963 KKMIVRG
+963 KKMIIRG

-977 VMMTALTTA
+977 VMMTVLTTA
-986 LGLVPL
+986 LGLLPL
-992 ALSRGVAGKEIL
+992 AMARGVAGKEIL
-1004 YPVAVVILGGLISS
+1004 YPVAVVILGGLLSS

-1025 LPPLFFKFGRSASP
+1025 LPSIFYRFGRSAFENGFTGELE
-1039 SDEPRSPE
+1039 DEQITAETPR
-1047 LKVEKDVFQVKSATG
+1047 

>member
-1 MECCRRRSD
+1 
-10 MLNAIIRFSL
+10 MLNSIIRFSL
-20 QNRLLIVAASAFLV
+20 QNRTLVVAIAAFLV
-34 VYGSYVIVQLPIDVL
+34 VYGSYVIVNLPIDVL

-55 VVTIMT
+55 MVTILT

-85 ATNVERVRSQ
+85 ATNVERVRSV
-95 SAPGLSIIWVE
+95 SGPGLSVIYVE
-106 FGWDTNIYIARQ
+106 FGWDTDIYIARQ

-123 LQLASAELPP
+123 LQLAVTQLPP
-133 EVVPVMGP
+133 DTVPVMGP

-157 EESISDLDLRT
+157 EGSISDLDLRT

-177 ILAIP
+177 LLAIP

-197 QVLVNPQRMRDLSIS
+197 QVLVNPQRMRDFSVS

-217 TAIGF
+217 QAIAV
-222 SNSATSGGFL
+222 SNSSTTGGFV
-232 NREGQEFLIRNMGR
+232 NRSGQEFLIRNIGR
-246 IETLDDLRNT
+246 IETLDDLRDT
-256 VVALRGSV
+256 VVVLRGSV
-264 PVYVRDIA
+264 PVYLKDIA
-272 RVEFGPQI
+272 RVEFGPQV
-280 KRGESAYNGQHAVIM
+280 KRGESSYNGQHSVIM

-309 ERVEAALDEIRA
+309 ERVEATLDEIRS

-328 VDPAVFRQADFIS
+328 VDPAVFRQADFIT
-341 TAVDNVF
+341 TAIGNVV

-353 ASVLV
+353 ASILV

-368 FRTTTIT
+368 FRTTAIT
-375 LTAIPLSFLI
+375 LTAIPMSFLI
-385 TAVMMKL
+385 TAVMMKIL
-392 FGISINTM
+392 GISINTM
-400 MIGGL
+400 MLGGL
-405 AIAIGELVDDAIVN
+405 AIAIGELVDDAIVD

-424 RRLRENRQK
+424 RRLRENRRS
-433 SQPESALTV
+433 SQPLPALTV

-466 PLFFLSGVEGRLFT
+466 PLFFLGGVEGRLFA
-480 PLGIAYVVSILA
+480 PLGVAYVISILA
-492 SMLVSLTLTPV
+492 SLVVSLTLTPV
-503 LCYYLLG
+503 LCHYLL
-510 RSKLL
+510 SHSTLL
-515 ERREDGWLIRQL
+515 ERQEDGWLVRQL
-527 KLGQTLVLA
+527 KWVQTRLLDV
-536 ITLEHPW
+536 TLEHSG
-543 KVMAGALFLVLF
+543 KVMLGAAVLV
-555 AFSFIPSMGR
+555 AFSISLIFSPQMGR

-572 EGSYTINVL
+572 EGSFTINVI
-581 AEPGTSLPRS
+581 ADPGTSLPRS
-591 DQIGRRAEEL
+591 DEIGTQVERL
-601 LLEVEEVVS
+601 LLEVPEVRS

-630 EIDVTLRE
+630 EIDITLTA

-644 VEADIRERLSQI
+644 IEAEIREKLAQI
-656 PNVSVNVGQPISHR
+656 PNIDVNVGQPISHR
-670 IDHILSGTFA
+670 IDHLLSGTFA

-702 QVMDTVTGV
+702 QVMANTPGV
-711 EDLYVEAQQPI
+711 ADLYIEQQVPI
-722 PQVRIEVNRIQAAR
+722 PQVRIQVNRTAAAR

-741 GEITEALET
+741 GTITEALET
-750 ALNGRV
+750 ALNGRI

-763 QSSFDV
+763 QRSFDV
-769 FLRLDHFWRDNLEFL
+769 MVRLDHFWRDNLEFL
-784 DDLLVDLPTGGNVPL
+784 DDLLIDLPTGGKIPL
-799 AQLASIETRTGPNQI
+799 AQLASIEMSTGPNQI
-814 LRENGLRRIVIQ
+814 LRENGLRRMVVQ
-826 CNVAGGDLG
+826 CNVAGRDLG
-835 GVVEEIR
+835 STVEEIR
-842 DRVAAQVEFPEGYFV
+842 DKVSAQVEFPEGYFI
-857 SYGGQFQSQVEA
+857 SYGGQFESQIAA
-869 TRLILLLSIISVT
+869 TRLILLLSIISVF

-888 YSHFHRA
+888 YSHFKRA
-895 SLALQIMLTLP
+895 SLALQVMLTLP
-906 LSFIGAIAAILW
+906 LSFIGAVAAIFMT
-918 SDPDRILS
+918 DRILS

-956 YEGEIFD
+956 YEGESFN
-963 KKMIVRG
+963 KKMIIRG

-977 VMMTALTTA
+977 VMMTVLTTA
-986 LGLVPL
+986 LGLLPL
-992 ALSRGVAGKEIL
+992 AMARGVAGKEIL
-1004 YPVAVVILGGLISS
+1004 YPVAVVILGGLLSS

-1025 LPPLFFKFGRSASP
+1025 LPSIFYRFGRSAFENGITGELE
-1039 SDEPRSPE
+1039 DEQITTETPTDPNP
-1047 LKVEKDVFQVKSATG
+1047 

>member
-1 MECCRRRSD
+1 

-20 QNRLLIVAASAFLV
+20 QNRLLVIAASAFLV
-34 VYGSYVIVQLPIDVL
+34 VYGGYIMVNLPVDVL

-55 VVTIMT
+55 MVTIMT

-123 LQLASAELPP
+123 LQLASAQLPP

-157 EESISDLDLRT
+157 EDSVSGLELRT
-168 LADWTIRPR
+168 LADWTLRPR

-192 GVKQY
+192 GVRQY
-197 QVLVNPQRMRDLSIS
+197 QVLVNPQRMRDFSIS

-217 TAIGF
+217 RAIGF

-232 NREGQEFLIRNMGR
+232 NRGGQEFLIRNMGR
-246 IETLDDLRNT
+246 IETLDDLGNT

-272 RVEFGPQI
+272 RVQFGPQI
-280 KRGESAYNGQHAVIM
+280 KRGESSYNGQHSVIM

-341 TAVDNVF
+341 TAIDNVI

-353 ASVLV
+353 ASILV

-385 TAVMMKL
+385 TAVVMKF

-400 MIGGL
+400 MLGGL
-405 AIAIGELVDDAIVN
+405 AIAIGELVDDAIVD

-424 RRLRENRQK
+424 RRLRENRQRDH
-433 SQPESALTV
+433 PEGALSV

-480 PLGIAYVVSILA
+480 PLGVAYVVSILA
-492 SMLVSLTLTPV
+492 SLLVSLTLTPV

-515 ERREDGWLIRQL
+515 ERREDGWLVRQL
-527 KLGQTLVLA
+527 KHGQTLLLDV
-536 ITLEHPW
+536 TLEYPG
-543 KVMAGALFLVLF
+543 KILLGATFLVLF
-555 AFSFIPSMGR
+555 ALSFIPLMGR
-565 AFLPGFN
+565 TFLPGFN
-572 EGSYTINVL
+572 EGSYTINLV
-581 AEPGTSLPRS
+581 ADPGTSLPRS
-591 DQIGRRAEEL
+591 DQIGTRAELL

-644 VEADIRERLSQI
+644 IEADIREKLDQI
-656 PNVSVNVGQPISHR
+656 PNISVNVGQPISHR
-670 IDHILSGTFA
+670 IDHLLSGTFA
-680 QIAVKIFGEDLT
+680 EIAVKIFGEDLT

-702 QVMDTVTGV
+702 QIMGGVTGV
-711 EDLYVEAQQPI
+711 RDLYVEAQVPI
-722 PQVRIEVNRIQAAR
+722 PQVRIEVNRTQAAR

-763 QSSFDV
+763 QRSFDV

-784 DDLLVDLPTGGNVPL
+784 DDVLVDLPTGGSIPL
-799 AQLASIETRTGPNQI
+799 AQVASIETSTGPNQI
-814 LRENGLRRIVIQ
+814 LRENGLRRIVVQ
-826 CNVAGGDLG
+826 CNVAGRDLG
-835 GVVEEIR
+835 SVVEEIR
-842 DRVAAQVEFPEGYFV
+842 DQVAAQMEFPEGYFV
-857 SYGGQFQSQVEA
+857 SYGGQFESQVEA
-869 TRLILLLSIISVT
+869 TRLILLLSLISVT

-888 YSHFHRA
+888 YSHFQRVG
-895 SLALQIMLTLP
+895 LALQIMLTLP
-906 LSFIGAIAAILW
+906 LSFIGAIAAIFLT
-918 SDPDRILS
+918 DGILS

-956 YEGEIFD
+956 YEGEKFG

-986 LGLVPL
+986 LALVPL
-992 ALSRGVAGKEIL
+992 ALSRGVAGREIL

-1018 TLLNMVV
+1018 ILLNMVV
-1025 LPPLFFKFGRSASP
+1025 LPSLFLKFGSP
-1039 SDEPRSPE
+1039 AYPDDEPREADRIEGGP
-1047 LKVEKDVFQVKSATG
+1047 DAQIA

>member
-1 MECCRRRSD
+1 

-20 QNRLLIVAASAFLV
+20 QNRLLVIAASVFLV
-34 VYGSYVIVQLPIDVL
+34 VYGGYVMVNLPVDVL

-55 VVTIMT
+55 MVTIMT

-106 FGWDTNIYIARQ
+106 FGWDTNVYIARQ

-123 LQLASAELPP
+123 LQLASAQLPP

-157 EESISDLDLRT
+157 EESISGLELRT

-192 GVKQY
+192 GVRQY
-197 QVLVNPQRMRDLSIS
+197 QVLVNPQRMRDFSIS
-212 LAEVE
+212 LAELE
-217 TAIGF
+217 RAIGF

-232 NREGQEFLIRNMGR
+232 NRGGQEYLIRNMGR
-246 IETLDDLRNT
+246 IETLDDLGNS
-256 VVALRGSV
+256 VVAVRGSV
-264 PVYVRDIA
+264 PVYVRDVA
-272 RVEFGPQI
+272 RVQFGPQI
-280 KRGESAYNGQHAVIM
+280 RRGESAYNGQHAVIM

-328 VDPAVFRQADFIS
+328 VDPAVFRQADFIA
-341 TAVDNVF
+341 TAIDNVVD
-348 EALRD
+348 ALRD
-353 ASVLV
+353 ASILV

-385 TAVMMKL
+385 TAVVMKF
-392 FGISINTM
+392 FGITINTM
-400 MIGGL
+400 MLGGL
-405 AIAIGELVDDAIVN
+405 AIAIGELVDDAIVD

-424 RRLRENRQK
+424 RRLRENRQRDH
-433 SQPESALTV
+433 PEAALSV

-480 PLGIAYVVSILA
+480 PLGVAYVVSILA
-492 SMLVSLTLTPV
+492 SLLVSLTLTPV

-515 ERREDGWLIRQL
+515 ERREDGWLVRQL
-527 KLGQTLVLA
+527 KHGQTLLLDV
-536 ITLEHPW
+536 TLEHPG
-543 KVMAGALFLVLF
+543 KILLGAGFLVLF
-555 AFSFIPSMGR
+555 ALSFIPLMGR
-565 AFLPGFN
+565 TFLPGFN
-572 EGSYTINVL
+572 EGSYTINLV

-591 DQIGRRAEEL
+591 DQIGTRAELL

-644 VEADIRERLSQI
+644 IEADIREKLDQI
-656 PNVSVNVGQPISHR
+656 PNISVNVGQPISHR
-670 IDHILSGTFA
+670 IDHLLSGTFA
-680 QIAVKIFGEDLT
+680 EIAVKIFGEDLT

-702 QVMDTVTGV
+702 QIMSGVTGV
-711 EDLYVEAQQPI
+711 RDLYVEAQVPI
-722 PQVRIEVNRIQAAR
+722 PQVRIEVNRTQAAR

-763 QSSFDV
+763 QRSFDV

-784 DDLLVDLPTGGNVPL
+784 DDVLVDLPTGGSIPL
-799 AQLASIETRTGPNQI
+799 AQVASIETSTGPNQI
-814 LRENGLRRIVIQ
+814 LRENGLRRIVVQ
-826 CNVAGGDLG
+826 CNVAGRDLG

-842 DRVAAQVEFPEGYFV
+842 DRVAAQMDFPEGYFV
-857 SYGGQFQSQVEA
+857 SYGGQFESQVNA

-888 YSHFHRA
+888 YSHFQRVG
-895 SLALQIMLTLP
+895 LALQIMLTLP
-906 LSFIGAIAAILW
+906 LSFIGAIAAIFLT
-918 SDPDRILS
+918 DGILS

-956 YEGEIFD
+956 YEGEKFG

-986 LGLVPL
+986 LALVPL
-992 ALSRGVAGKEIL
+992 ALSRGVAGREIL

-1018 TLLNMVV
+1018 ILLNMVV
-1025 LPPLFFKFGRSASP
+1025 LPSLFLKFGSPAFPDDETRS
-1039 SDEPRSPE
+1039 SDS
-1047 LKVEKDVFQVKSATG
+1047 VTTV

>member
-1 MECCRRRSD
+1 

-20 QNRLLIVAASAFLV
+20 QNRLLVIAASVFLV
-34 VYGSYVIVQLPIDVL
+34 VYGGYVMVNLPVDVL

-55 VVTIMT
+55 MVTIMT

-123 LQLASAELPP
+123 LQLASAQLPP

-157 EESISDLDLRT
+157 EESISGLELRT

-192 GVKQY
+192 GVRQY
-197 QVLVNPQRMRDLSIS
+197 QVLVNPQRMRDFSIS
-212 LAEVE
+212 LAELE
-217 TAIGF
+217 RAIGF

-232 NREGQEFLIRNMGR
+232 NRGGQEYLIRNMGR
-246 IETLDDLRNT
+246 IETLDDLGNS
-256 VVALRGSV
+256 VVAVRGSV
-264 PVYVRDIA
+264 PVYVRDVA
-272 RVEFGPQI
+272 RVQFGPQI

-309 ERVEAALDEIRA
+309 ERVEAALDEIRD

-328 VDPAVFRQADFIS
+328 VDPAVFRQADFIA
-341 TAVDNVF
+341 TAIDNVVD
-348 EALRD
+348 ALRD
-353 ASVLV
+353 ASILV

-385 TAVMMKL
+385 TAVVMQF
-392 FGISINTM
+392 FGITINTM
-400 MIGGL
+400 MLGGL
-405 AIAIGELVDDAIVN
+405 AIAIGELVDDAIVD

-424 RRLRENRQK
+424 RRLRENRQRDH
-433 SQPESALTV
+433 PEPALNV

-480 PLGIAYVVSILA
+480 PLGVAYVVSILA
-492 SMLVSLTLTPV
+492 SLLVSLTLTPV

-515 ERREDGWLIRQL
+515 ERREDGWLVRQL
-527 KLGQTLVLA
+527 KHGQTLLLDV
-536 ITLEHPW
+536 TLEHPG
-543 KVMAGALFLVLF
+543 KILLGAGFLVLF
-555 AFSFIPSMGR
+555 ALSFIPLMGR
-565 AFLPGFN
+565 TFLPGFN
-572 EGSYTINVL
+572 EGSYTINLV
-581 AEPGTSLPRS
+581 AEPGISLPRS
-591 DQIGRRAEEL
+591 DQIGTRAELL

-644 VEADIRERLSQI
+644 IEAEIREKLGQI
-656 PNVSVNVGQPISHR
+656 PNISVNVGQPISHR
-670 IDHILSGTFA
+670 IDHLLSGTFA
-680 QIAVKIFGEDLT
+680 EIAVKIFGEDLT

-702 QVMDTVTGV
+702 QIMSGVTGV
-711 EDLYVEAQQPI
+711 RDLYVEAQVPI
-722 PQVRIEVNRIQAAR
+722 PQVRIEVNRTQAAR

-763 QSSFDV
+763 QRSFDV

-784 DDLLVDLPTGGNVPL
+784 DDVLVDLPTGGSIPL
-799 AQLASIETRTGPNQI
+799 AQVASIETSTGPNQI
-814 LRENGLRRIVIQ
+814 LRENGLRRIVVQ
-826 CNVAGGDLG
+826 CNVAGRDLG

-842 DRVAAQVEFPEGYFV
+842 DRVAAQMDFPEGYFV
-857 SYGGQFQSQVEA
+857 SYGGQFESQVNA
-869 TRLILLLSIISVT
+869 TRLILLLSLISVT

-888 YSHFHRA
+888 YSHFQRVG
-895 SLALQIMLTLP
+895 LALQIMLTLP
-906 LSFIGAIAAILW
+906 LSFIGAIAAIFLT
-918 SDPDRILS
+918 DGILS

-956 YEGEIFD
+956 YEGEKFG

-986 LGLVPL
+986 LALVPL
-992 ALSRGVAGKEIL
+992 ALSRGVAGREIL

-1018 TLLNMVV
+1018 ILLNMVV
-1025 LPPLFFKFGRSASP
+1025 LPSLFLKFGSPASP
-1039 SDEPRSPE
+1039 EDASPE
-1047 LKVEKDVFQVKSATG
+1047 AEPLTADRLTT

>member
-1 MECCRRRSD
+1 

-20 QNRLLIVAASAFLV
+20 QNRLLIIAASAFLV
-34 VYGSYVIVQLPIDVL
+34 VYGGYVMVNLPVDVL

-55 VVTIMT
+55 MVTIMT

-123 LQLASAELPP
+123 LQLASAQLPP
-133 EVVPVMGP
+133 GVVPVMGP

-147 GIHLISLRAE
+147 GIYLISLRAE
-157 EESISDLDLRT
+157 EGSISDLDLRT

-197 QVLVNPQRMRDLSIS
+197 QVLVNPQRMRDFSIS

-217 TAIGF
+217 RAIGF

-232 NREGQEFLIRNMGR
+232 NRGDQEFLIRNIGR
-246 IETLDDLRNT
+246 IESLDDLRNT

-264 PVYVRDIA
+264 PVYIRDVA
-272 RVEFGPQI
+272 RVQFGPQI
-280 KRGESAYNGQHAVIM
+280 KRGESSYNGQHAVIM

-341 TAVDNVF
+341 TAIDNVI

-353 ASVLV
+353 ASILV

-385 TAVMMKL
+385 TAVVMKF

-400 MIGGL
+400 MLGGL
-405 AIAIGELVDDAIVN
+405 AIAIGELVDDAIVD

-433 SQPESALTV
+433 DHPEPALSV

-492 SMLVSLTLTPV
+492 SLLVSLTLTPV

-515 ERREDGWLIRQL
+515 ERGEDGWLVQQL
-527 KLGQTLVLA
+527 KHGQTLLLDV
-536 ITLEHPW
+536 TLEHPG
-543 KVMAGALFLVLF
+543 KILLGAAFLVLF
-555 AFSFIPSMGR
+555 ALSFIPLMGR
-565 AFLPGFN
+565 TFLPGFN
-572 EGSYTINVL
+572 EGSYTINLV
-581 AEPGTSLPRS
+581 AQPGTSLPRS
-591 DQIGRRAEEL
+591 DQIGTRAEL
-601 LLEVEEVVS
+601 LLLEIEEVVS

-644 VEADIRERLSQI
+644 IEAEIREKLGQI

-670 IDHILSGTFA
+670 IDHLLSGTFA
-680 QIAVKIFGEDLT
+680 EIAVKIFGEDLT

-702 QVMDTVTGV
+702 LIMGRVTGV
-711 EDLYVEAQQPI
+711 RDLYVEAQVPI
-722 PQVRIEVNRIQAAR
+722 PQVRIEVNRTQAAR

-763 QSSFDV
+763 QRSFDV
-769 FLRLDHFWRDNLEFL
+769 FLRLDHYWRDNLEFL
-784 DDLLVDLPTGGNVPL
+784 DDVLVDLPTGGSIPL
-799 AQLASIETRTGPNQI
+799 AQVASIETSTGPNQI
-814 LRENGLRRIVIQ
+814 LRENGLRRIVVQ
-826 CNVAGGDLG
+826 CNVAGRDLG
-835 GVVEEIR
+835 SVVEEIR
-842 DRVAAQVEFPEGYFV
+842 DQVAAQMEFPEGYFV
-857 SYGGQFQSQVEA
+857 SYGGQFESQVEA
-869 TRLILLLSIISVT
+869 TRLILLLSLISVT

-888 YSHFHRA
+888 YSHFQRV

-906 LSFIGAIAAILW
+906 LSFIGAIAAIFLT
-918 SDPDRILS
+918 DGILS

-956 YEGEIFD
+956 YEGEKFD

-986 LGLVPL
+986 LALVPL
-992 ALSRGVAGKEIL
+992 ALSRGVAGREIL

-1018 TLLNMVV
+1018 ILLNMVV
-1025 LPPLFFKFGRSASP
+1025 LPSLFLKFGSP
-1039 SDEPRSPE
+1039 AYPDDEPRETEPLTLVSGNS
-1047 LKVEKDVFQVKSATG
+1047 KS

>member
-1 MECCRRRSD
+1 

-20 QNRLLIVAASAFLV
+20 QNRLLIIAASAFLV
-34 VYGSYVIVQLPIDVL
+34 VYGGYVMVNLPVDVL

-55 VVTIMT
+55 MVTIMT

-123 LQLASAELPP
+123 LQLASAQLPP
-133 EVVPVMGP
+133 GVVPVMGP

-147 GIHLISLRAE
+147 GIYLISLRAE
-157 EESISDLDLRT
+157 EGSISDLDLRT

-197 QVLVNPQRMRDLSIS
+197 QVLVNPQRMRDFSIS

-217 TAIGF
+217 RAIGF

-232 NREGQEFLIRNMGR
+232 NRGDQEFLIRNIGR
-246 IETLDDLRNT
+246 IESLDDLRNT

-264 PVYVRDIA
+264 PVYIRDVA
-272 RVEFGPQI
+272 RVQFGPQI
-280 KRGESAYNGQHAVIM
+280 KRGESSYNGQHAVIM

-341 TAVDNVF
+341 TAIDNVI

-353 ASVLV
+353 ASILV

-385 TAVMMKL
+385 TAVVMKF

-400 MIGGL
+400 MLGGL
-405 AIAIGELVDDAIVN
+405 AIAIGELVDDAIVD

-433 SQPESALTV
+433 DHPEPALSV

-492 SMLVSLTLTPV
+492 SLLVSLTLTPV

-515 ERREDGWLIRQL
+515 ERGEDGWLVRQL
-527 KLGQTLVLA
+527 KHGQTLLLDV
-536 ITLEHPW
+536 TLEHPG
-543 KVMAGALFLVLF
+543 KILLGAAFLVLF
-555 AFSFIPSMGR
+555 ALSFIPLMGR
-565 AFLPGFN
+565 TFLPGFN
-572 EGSYTINVL
+572 EGSYTINLV
-581 AEPGTSLPRS
+581 AQPGTSLPRS
-591 DQIGRRAEEL
+591 DQIGTRAEL
-601 LLEVEEVVS
+601 LLLEIEEVVS

-644 VEADIRERLSQI
+644 IEAEIREKLGQI

-670 IDHILSGTFA
+670 IDHLLSGTFA
-680 QIAVKIFGEDLT
+680 EIAVKIFGEDLT

-702 QVMDTVTGV
+702 LIMGRVTGV
-711 EDLYVEAQQPI
+711 RDLYVEAQVPI
-722 PQVRIEVNRIQAAR
+722 PQVRIEVNRTQAAR

-763 QSSFDV
+763 QRSFDV
-769 FLRLDHFWRDNLEFL
+769 FLRLDHYWRDNLEFL
-784 DDLLVDLPTGGNVPL
+784 DDVLVDLPTGGSIPL
-799 AQLASIETRTGPNQI
+799 AQVASIETSTGPNQI
-814 LRENGLRRIVIQ
+814 LRENGLRRIVVQ
-826 CNVAGGDLG
+826 CNVAGRDLG
-835 GVVEEIR
+835 SVVEEIR
-842 DRVAAQVEFPEGYFV
+842 DQVAAQMEFPEGYFV
-857 SYGGQFQSQVEA
+857 SYGGQFESQVEA
-869 TRLILLLSIISVT
+869 TRLILLLSLISVT

-888 YSHFHRA
+888 YSHFQRV

-906 LSFIGAIAAILW
+906 LSFIGAIAAIFLT
-918 SDPDRILS
+918 DGILS

-956 YEGEIFD
+956 YEGEKFD

-986 LGLVPL
+986 LALVPL
-992 ALSRGVAGKEIL
+992 ALSRGVAGREIL

-1018 TLLNMVV
+1018 ILLNMVV
-1025 LPPLFFKFGRSASP
+1025 LPSLFLKFGSP
-1039 SDEPRSPE
+1039 AYPDDEPREAERLEVGP
-1047 LKVEKDVFQVKSATG
+1047 DPQRIGGDDPMTA

>member
-1 MECCRRRSD
+1 

-34 VYGSYVIVQLPIDVL
+34 VYGGYVMVQLPIDVL

-55 VVTIMT
+55 MVTIMT

-95 SAPGLSIIWVE
+95 SAPGLSIVWVE
-106 FGWDTNIYIARQ
+106 FGWETDIYIARQ

-123 LQLASAELPP
+123 LQLASAQLPP
-133 EVVPVMGP
+133 EVIPVMGP

-147 GIHLISLRAE
+147 GIHLISVRAE
-157 EESISDLDLRT
+157 GESVSDLELRT
-168 LADWTIRPR
+168 IADWTIRPR

-192 GVKQY
+192 GIRQY
-197 QVLVNPQRMRDLSIS
+197 QVLVNPQRMRDFSIS

-232 NREGQEFLIRNMGR
+232 NRGGQEYLIRNIGR
-246 IETLDDLRNT
+246 IETLDDLSNT

-272 RVEFGPQI
+272 RVQFGPQI
-280 KRGESAYNGQHAVIM
+280 KRGESSYNGQHSVIM

-341 TAVDNVF
+341 TAIGNVI

-353 ASVLV
+353 ASLLV

-385 TAVMMKL
+385 TAVMMQW
-392 FGISINTM
+392 FGITLNTM
-400 MIGGL
+400 MLGGL
-405 AIAIGELVDDAIVN
+405 AIAIGELVDDAIVD

-433 SQPESALTV
+433 SQPEPALTI

-492 SMLVSLTLTPV
+492 SLLVSLTLTPV

-510 RSKLL
+510 RSKIL
-515 ERREDGWLIRQL
+515 ERKQDGWLVRQL
-527 KLGQTLVLA
+527 KSGQTQVLNL
-536 ITLEHPW
+536 TLEHPW

-555 AFSFIPSMGR
+555 AVSFIPLMGR
-565 AFLPGFN
+565 EFLPSFN
-572 EGSYTINVL
+572 EGSYTINVI

-591 DQIGRRAEEL
+591 DQIGTRAEQL

-625 GVHYS
+625 GVNYS

-644 VEADIRERLSQI
+644 IEAEIREKLDQI
-656 PNVSVNVGQPISHR
+656 PNVVVNVGQPISHR
-670 IDHILSGTFA
+670 IDHLLSGTFA

-692 VLRSLAEEVE
+692 VLRSLAGEVE
-702 QVMDTVTGV
+702 QIMDGV
-711 EDLYVEAQQPI
+711 GGVADLYIEPQVSI
-722 PQVRIEVNRIQAAR
+722 PQVRIEVNRTQAAR

-763 QSSFDV
+763 QRSFDV

-784 DDLLVDLPTGGNVPL
+784 DDLLVDLPTGGSIPL
-799 AQLASIETRTGPNQI
+799 AQLASIQMMMGPNQI
-814 LRENGLRRIVIQ
+814 LRENGLRRIVVQ
-826 CNVAGGDLG
+826 CNVAGRDLG
-835 GVVEEIR
+835 SVVEEIR
-842 DRVAAQVEFPEGYFV
+842 DKVAAQMDFPEGYFV
-857 SYGGQFQSQVEA
+857 SYGGQFESQVAA

-882 AIFVLL
+882 AIFILL
-888 YSHFHRA
+888 YSHFQRA

-906 LSFIGAIAAILW
+906 LSFIGAVVAIFW
-918 SDPDRILS
+918 TDGILS
-926 VASLVGF
+926 VASMVGF
-933 ITLLGISARN
+933 ITLLGIAARN

-956 YEGEIFD
+956 YEGESFD

-992 ALSRGVAGKEIL
+992 ALARGEPGKEIL

-1018 TLLNMVV
+1018 TVLNMVV
-1025 LPPLFFKFGRSASP
+1025 LPSLFFK
-1039 SDEPRSPE
+1039 
-1047 LKVEKDVFQVKSATG
+1047 

>member
-1 MECCRRRSD
+1 
-10 MLNAIIRFSL
+10 
-20 QNRLLIVAASAFLV
+20 
-34 VYGSYVIVQLPIDVL
+34 
-49 PDINRP
+49 
-55 VVTIMT
+55 
-61 ESHGLAPEEV
+61 
-71 ERLVTFP
+71 
-78 LETLLNG
+78 
-85 ATNVERVRSQ
+85 
-95 SAPGLSIIWVE
+95 
-106 FGWDTNIYIARQ
+106 
-118 IVNER
+118 
-123 LQLASAELPP
+123 
-133 EVVPVMGP
+133 MGP

-147 GIHLISLRAE
+147 GIHLISLRTE
-157 EESISDLDLRT
+157 EEGVSDLELRT

-192 GVKQY
+192 GIRQY
-197 QVLVNPQRMRDLSIS
+197 QVLVNPQRMRDFSIS

-217 TAIGF
+217 RAIGF

-232 NREGQEFLIRNMGR
+232 NRGGQEFLIRNMGR

-272 RVEFGPQI
+272 RVQFGPQI
-280 KRGESAYNGQHAVIM
+280 KRGESAYNGQHSVIM

-341 TAVDNVF
+341 TAIDNVI

-433 SQPESALTV
+433 SQPESALTI

-492 SMLVSLTLTPV
+492 SLLVSLTLTPV

-515 ERREDGWLIRQL
+515 ERREDGWLVRQL
-527 KLGQTLVLA
+527 KRGQTLLLDL
-536 ITLEHPW
+536 TLEHPG
-543 KVMAGALFLVLF
+543 KIILGAAFLVLF
-555 AFSFIPSMGR
+555 ALSFIPSMGR

-572 EGSYTINVL
+572 EGSFTVNVL

-591 DQIGRRAEEL
+591 DQIGTRVEEL

-630 EIDVTLRE
+630 EIDITLQE

-644 VEADIRERLSQI
+644 IEADIRERLAQI
-656 PNVSVNVGQPISHR
+656 PNVNVNVGQPISHR
-670 IDHILSGTFA
+670 IDHLLSGTFA

-702 QVMDTVTGV
+702 QVMGGVTGV

-722 PQVRIEVNRIQAAR
+722 PQVRIEVNRTQAAR

-741 GEITEALET
+741 GEVTEALET

-814 LRENGLRRIVIQ
+814 LRENGLRRIVVQ
-826 CNVAGGDLG
+826 CNVAGRDLG
-835 GVVEEIR
+835 SVVEEIR
-842 DRVAAQVEFPEGYFV
+842 EKVATQVEFPQGYFV

-888 YSHFHRA
+888 YSHFQRA

-906 LSFIGAIAAILW
+906 LSFIGAVAAILLT
-918 SDPDRILS
+918 DGILS
-926 VASLVGF
+926 VATLVGF
-933 ITLLGISARN
+933 ITLLGIAARN

-1025 LPPLFFKFGRSASP
+1025 LPSLFLKFGRSAYQSGLP
-1039 SDEPRSPE
+1039 MGQEEEPLEVEPE
-1047 LKVEKDVFQVKSATG
+1047 PQGVRRGTGGLATDS

>member
-1 MECCRRRSD
+1 

-20 QNRLLIVAASAFLV
+20 QNRLLVIAASVFLV
-34 VYGSYVIVQLPIDVL
+34 VYGGYVMVNLPVDVL

-55 VVTIMT
+55 MVTIMT

-123 LQLASAELPP
+123 LQLASAQLPP

-157 EESISDLDLRT
+157 EESISGLELRT

-192 GVKQY
+192 GVRQY
-197 QVLVNPQRMRDLSIS
+197 QVLVNPQRMRDFSIS

-217 TAIGF
+217 RAIGF

-232 NREGQEFLIRNMGR
+232 NRGGQEFLIRNMGR
-246 IETLDDLRNT
+246 IETLDDLGNS
-256 VVALRGSV
+256 VVAVRGSV
-264 PVYVRDIA
+264 PVYVRDVA
-272 RVEFGPQI
+272 RVQFGPQI

-328 VDPAVFRQADFIS
+328 VDPAVFRQADFIA
-341 TAVDNVF
+341 TAIDNVVD
-348 EALRD
+348 ALRD
-353 ASVLV
+353 ASILV

-385 TAVMMKL
+385 TAVVMKF

-400 MIGGL
+400 MLGGL
-405 AIAIGELVDDAIVN
+405 AIAIGELVDDAIVD

-424 RRLRENRQK
+424 RRLRENRQ
-433 SQPESALTV
+433 SDHPEPALNV

-480 PLGIAYVVSILA
+480 PLGVAYVVSILA
-492 SMLVSLTLTPV
+492 SLLVSLTLTPV

-515 ERREDGWLIRQL
+515 ERGEDGWLVRQL
-527 KLGQTLVLA
+527 KHGQTLLLDV
-536 ITLEHPW
+536 TLEHPG
-543 KVMAGALFLVLF
+543 KILLGAGFLVLF
-555 AFSFIPSMGR
+555 ALSFIPLMGR
-565 AFLPGFN
+565 TFLPGFN
-572 EGSYTINVL
+572 EGSYTINLV
-581 AEPGTSLPRS
+581 ADPGTSLPRS
-591 DQIGRRAEEL
+591 DQIGTRAELL

-644 VEADIRERLSQI
+644 IEADIREKLDQI
-656 PNVSVNVGQPISHR
+656 PNISVNVGQPISHR
-670 IDHILSGTFA
+670 IDHLLSGTFA
-680 QIAVKIFGEDLT
+680 EIAVKIFGEDLT

-702 QVMDTVTGV
+702 QIMSGVTGV
-711 EDLYVEAQQPI
+711 RDLYVEAQVPI
-722 PQVRIEVNRIQAAR
+722 PQVRIEVNRTQAAR

-763 QSSFDV
+763 QRSFDV

-784 DDLLVDLPTGGNVPL
+784 DDVLVDLPTGGSIPL
-799 AQLASIETRTGPNQI
+799 AQVASIETSTGPNQI
-814 LRENGLRRIVIQ
+814 LRENGLRRIVVQ
-826 CNVAGGDLG
+826 CNVAGRDLG
-835 GVVEEIR
+835 SVVEEIR

-857 SYGGQFQSQVEA
+857 SYGGQFESQVNA

-888 YSHFHRA
+888 YSHFQRVG
-895 SLALQIMLTLP
+895 LALQIMLTLP
-906 LSFIGAIAAILW
+906 LSFIGAIAAIFLT
-918 SDPDRILS
+918 DGILS

-956 YEGEIFD
+956 YEGEKFG

-986 LGLVPL
+986 LALVPL
-992 ALSRGVAGKEIL
+992 ALSRGVAGREIL

-1018 TLLNMVV
+1018 ILLNMVV
-1025 LPPLFFKFGRSASP
+1025 LPSLFLKFGSPASP
-1039 SDEPRSPE
+1039 EDASPE
-1047 LKVEKDVFQVKSATG
+1047 AEGIEVGPDPPDPLTA

>member
-1 MECCRRRSD
+1 

-34 VYGSYVIVQLPIDVL
+34 VYGGYVIVQLPVDVL

-85 ATNVERVRSQ
+85 ATNVERVRSV
-95 SAPGLSIIWVE
+95 SAPTLSIVYVE
-106 FGWDTNIYIARQ
+106 FGWDTDIYIARQ

-123 LQLASAELPP
+123 LQLASAQLPP
-133 EVVPVMGP
+133 GIIPVMGP
-141 ISSIMG
+141 VSSIMG
-147 GIHLISLRAE
+147 GIHLISVRAE
-157 EESISDLDLRT
+157 NESVSDLDLRT
-168 LADWTIRPR
+168 IADWTIRPR

-192 GVKQY
+192 GVRQY
-197 QVLVNPQRMRDLSIS
+197 QVLVNPLRMRDFSIS

-217 TAIGF
+217 RAIGF

-232 NREGQEFLIRNMGR
+232 NRGGQEFLIRNIGR
-246 IETLDDLRNT
+246 IETLDDLRST
-256 VVALRGSV
+256 VVAVRGSV

-280 KRGESAYNGQHAVIM
+280 KRGESSYNGQHSVIM

-309 ERVEAALDEIRA
+309 EEVEAALDEMRA
-321 GLPEGVV
+321 SLPPGVV

-341 TAVDNVF
+341 TAVGNVI

-375 LTAIPLSFLI
+375 VTAIPLSFLI
-385 TAVMMKL
+385 TAVMMKW

-400 MIGGL
+400 MLGGL
-405 AIAIGELVDDAIVN
+405 AIAIGELVDDAIVG

-424 RRLRENRQK
+424 RRLRENRHK
-433 SQPESALTV
+433 SQPKPALTV
-442 VFRASSEIRNS
+442 VFQASSEIRNS
-453 IVFATLIV
+453 IVFATFIV

-466 PLFFLSGVEGRLFT
+466 PLFFLGGVEGRLFT

-492 SMLVSLTLTPV
+492 SLLVSLTLTPV
-503 LCYYLLG
+503 LCYYLLSH
-510 RSKLL
+510 SKIL
-515 ERREDGWLIRQL
+515 ERKEDGWLVRQL
-527 KLGQTLVLA
+527 KRAQEKVLDV
-536 ITLEHPW
+536 TLEHPG
-543 KVMAGALFLVLF
+543 KILVGAGFLVLF
-555 AFSFIPSMGR
+555 ALSFIPMMGR

-572 EGSYTINVL
+572 EGSYTVNVI
-581 AEPGTSLPRS
+581 ADPGTSLPRS
-591 DQIGRRAEEL
+591 DQIGTRAEEL
-601 LLEVEEVVS
+601 LLEVAEVRS

-630 EIDVTLRE
+630 EIEVTLEE

-644 VEADIRERLSQI
+644 IDAEIREKLGQI
-656 PNVSVNVGQPISHR
+656 PNVRVNVGQPISHR
-670 IDHILSGTFA
+670 IDHLLSGTFA

-702 QVMDTVTGV
+702 EVMGAVGGV
-711 EDLYVEAQQPI
+711 RDLYIEAQEPI
-722 PQVRIEVNRIQAAR
+722 PQVLIKVNRTQAAR

-741 GEITEALET
+741 GEITETLET
-750 ALNGRV
+750 ALNGRI

-763 QSSFDV
+763 QRSFDV

-784 DDLLVDLPTGGNVPL
+784 DDLSVDLPAGGKIPL
-799 AQLASIETRTGPNQI
+799 AQLASIEMSTGPNQI
-814 LRENGLRRIVIQ
+814 LRENGLRRIVVQ

-835 GVVEEIR
+835 SVVEEIR
-842 DRVAAQVEFPEGYFV
+842 DRVASQVDFPEGYFV
-857 SYGGQFQSQVEA
+857 SYGGQFESQVEA

-888 YSHFHRA
+888 YSHFRRA
-895 SLALQIMLTLP
+895 NFALQIMLTLP
-906 LSFIGAIAAILW
+906 LTFIGAVFAIFW
-918 SDPDRILS
+918 TDGILS

-933 ITLLGISARN
+933 ITLLGIASRN

-963 KKMIVRG
+963 KKMVVRG

-992 ALSRGVAGKEIL
+992 AMSRGVAGKEIL
-1004 YPVAVVILGGLISS
+1004 YPVAWVILGGLLSS
-1018 TLLNMVV
+1018 TLLNMIV
-1025 LPPLFFKFGRSASP
+1025 LPSLFFKFGRLACQSVLSEDRE
-1039 SDEPRSPE
+1039 DERMEEEPDP
-1047 LKVEKDVFQVKSATG
+1047 LTG

>member
-1 MECCRRRSD
+1 

-20 QNRLLIVAASAFLV
+20 QNRLLVIAASVFLV
-34 VYGSYVIVQLPIDVL
+34 VYGGYVMVNLPVDVL

-55 VVTIMT
+55 MVTIMT

-123 LQLASAELPP
+123 LQLASAQLPP

-157 EESISDLDLRT
+157 EESISGLELRT

-192 GVKQY
+192 GVRQY
-197 QVLVNPQRMRDLSIS
+197 QVLVNPQRMRDFSIS
-212 LAEVE
+212 LAELE
-217 TAIGF
+217 RAIGF

-232 NREGQEFLIRNMGR
+232 NRGGQEFLIRNMGR
-246 IETLDDLRNT
+246 IETLDDLGNS
-256 VVALRGSV
+256 VVAVRGSV
-264 PVYVRDIA
+264 PVYVRDVA
-272 RVEFGPQI
+272 RVQFGPQI

-328 VDPAVFRQADFIS
+328 VDPAVFRQADFIA
-341 TAVDNVF
+341 TAIDNVVD
-348 EALRD
+348 ALRD
-353 ASVLV
+353 ASILV

-385 TAVMMKL
+385 TAVVMKF
-392 FGISINTM
+392 FGITINTM
-400 MIGGL
+400 MLGGL
-405 AIAIGELVDDAIVN
+405 AIAIGELVDDAIVD

-424 RRLRENRQK
+424 RRLRENRQRDH
-433 SQPESALTV
+433 PEPALSV

-480 PLGIAYVVSILA
+480 PLGVAYVVSILA
-492 SMLVSLTLTPV
+492 SLLVSLTLTPV

-515 ERREDGWLIRQL
+515 ERREDGWLVRQL
-527 KLGQTLVLA
+527 KHGQTLLLDV
-536 ITLEHPW
+536 TLEHPG
-543 KVMAGALFLVLF
+543 KILLGAGFLVLF
-555 AFSFIPSMGR
+555 ALSFIPLMGR
-565 AFLPGFN
+565 TFLPGFN
-572 EGSYTINVL
+572 EGSYTINLV
-581 AEPGTSLPRS
+581 ADPGTSLPRS
-591 DQIGRRAEEL
+591 DQIGTRAEQL

-630 EIDVTLRE
+630 EIDVTLRD

-644 VEADIRERLSQI
+644 IEADIREKLDQI
-656 PNVSVNVGQPISHR
+656 PNISVNVGQPISHR
-670 IDHILSGTFA
+670 IDHLLSGTFA
-680 QIAVKIFGEDLT
+680 EIAVKIFGEDLT

-702 QVMDTVTGV
+702 QIMSGVTGV
-711 EDLYVEAQQPI
+711 RDLYVEAQVPI
-722 PQVRIEVNRIQAAR
+722 PQVRIEVNRTQAAR

-763 QSSFDV
+763 QRSFDV

-784 DDLLVDLPTGGNVPL
+784 DDVLVDLPTGGSIPL
-799 AQLASIETRTGPNQI
+799 AQVASIETSTGPNQI
-814 LRENGLRRIVIQ
+814 LRENGLRRIVVQ
-826 CNVAGGDLG
+826 CNVAGRDLG
-835 GVVEEIR
+835 SVVEEIR

-857 SYGGQFQSQVEA
+857 SYGGQFESQVNA

-888 YSHFHRA
+888 YSHFQRVG
-895 SLALQIMLTLP
+895 LALQIMLTLP
-906 LSFIGAIAAILW
+906 LSFIGAIAAIFLT
-918 SDPDRILS
+918 DGILS

-950 YLHLMR
+950 YLHLMC
-956 YEGEIFD
+956 YEGEKFG

-986 LGLVPL
+986 LALVPL
-992 ALSRGVAGKEIL
+992 ALSRGVAGREIL

-1018 TLLNMVV
+1018 ILLNMVV
-1025 LPPLFFKFGRSASP
+1025 LPSLFLKFGSP
-1039 SDEPRSPE
+1039 AYPDDEPPE
-1047 LKVEKDVFQVKSATG
+1047 AEPLTADS

>member
-1 MECCRRRSD
+1 

-20 QNRLLIVAASAFLV
+20 QNRLLIIAASAFLV
-34 VYGSYVIVQLPIDVL
+34 VYGGYVMVNLPVDVL

-55 VVTIMT
+55 MVTIMT

-85 ATNVERVRSQ
+85 ATHVERVRSQ

-106 FGWDTNIYIARQ
+106 FGWDTDIYIARQ

-123 LQLASAELPP
+123 LQLASAQLPP
-133 EVVPVMGP
+133 GVVPVMGP

-197 QVLVNPQRMRDLSIS
+197 QVLVNPQRMRDFSIS

-217 TAIGF
+217 RAIGF

-232 NREGQEFLIRNMGR
+232 NRGDQEFLIRNMGR

-272 RVEFGPQI
+272 RVQFGPQI
-280 KRGESAYNGQHAVIM
+280 KRGESSYNGQHSVIM

-341 TAVDNVF
+341 TAIDNVI

-353 ASVLV
+353 ASILV

-385 TAVMMKL
+385 TAVVMKF

-400 MIGGL
+400 MLGGL
-405 AIAIGELVDDAIVN
+405 AIAIGELVDDAIVD

-424 RRLRENRQK
+424 RRLRENRQRDH
-433 SQPESALTV
+433 PEPALTV

-480 PLGIAYVVSILA
+480 PLGFAYVVSILA
-492 SMLVSLTLTPV
+492 SLLVSLTLTPV

-515 ERREDGWLIRQL
+515 ERREDGWLVRQL
-527 KLGQTLVLA
+527 KHGQTLLLDV
-536 ITLEHPW
+536 TLEHPG
-543 KVMAGALFLVLF
+543 KILLGAAFLVLF
-555 AFSFIPSMGR
+555 AVSFIPLMGR
-565 AFLPGFN
+565 TFLPGFN
-572 EGSYTINVL
+572 EGSYTINLV
-581 AEPGTSLPRS
+581 AQPGTSLPRS
-591 DQIGRRAEEL
+591 DQIGTRAEL
-601 LLEVEEVVS
+601 LLLEIEEVVS

-630 EIDVTLRE
+630 EIDVTLRK

-644 VEADIRERLSQI
+644 IEAEIREKLSQI

-670 IDHILSGTFA
+670 IDHLLSGTFA
-680 QIAVKIFGEDLT
+680 QIAVKIFGEDLA

-702 QVMDTVTGV
+702 QVMGGV
-711 EDLYVEAQQPI
+711 AGVRDLYVEAQVPI
-722 PQVRIEVNRIQAAR
+722 PQVRIEVNRTQAAR

-763 QSSFDV
+763 QRSFDV

-784 DDLLVDLPTGGNVPL
+784 DDVMVDLPTGGSIPL
-799 AQLASIETRTGPNQI
+799 AQVASIETSTGPNQI
-814 LRENGLRRIVIQ
+814 LRENGLRRIVVQ
-826 CNVAGGDLG
+826 CNVAGRDLG
-835 GVVEEIR
+835 SVVEEIR
-842 DRVAAQVEFPEGYFV
+842 DQVAAQVDFPEGYFV
-857 SYGGQFQSQVEA
+857 SYGGQFESQVEA
-869 TRLILLLSIISVT
+869 TRLILLLSLISVT

-888 YSHFHRA
+888 YSHFQRV

-906 LSFIGAIAAILW
+906 LSFVGAIAAIFLT
-918 SDPDRILS
+918 DGILS

-956 YEGEIFD
+956 YEGEKFD

-986 LGLVPL
+986 LALVPL
-992 ALSRGVAGKEIL
+992 ALSRGVAGREIL

-1018 TLLNMVV
+1018 ILLNMVV
-1025 LPPLFFKFGRSASP
+1025 LPSLFLKFGSP
-1039 SDEPRSPE
+1039 ADEPRSSDS
-1047 LKVEKDVFQVKSATG
+1047 LTAV

>member
-1 MECCRRRSD
+1 

-20 QNRLLIVAASAFLV
+20 QNRLLVIAASVFLV
-34 VYGSYVIVQLPIDVL
+34 VYGGYVMVNLPVDVL

-55 VVTIMT
+55 MVTIMT

-123 LQLASAELPP
+123 LQLASAQLPP
-133 EVVPVMGP
+133 DVVPVMGP

-157 EESISDLDLRT
+157 EESISGLELRT

-177 ILAIP
+177 LLAIP

-192 GVKQY
+192 GVRQY
-197 QVLVNPQRMRDLSIS
+197 QVLVNPQRMRDFSIS

-217 TAIGF
+217 RAIGF

-232 NREGQEFLIRNMGR
+232 NRGGQEYLIRNIGR
-246 IETLDDLRNT
+246 IETLDDLANT

-264 PVYVRDIA
+264 PVYVRDVA
-272 RVEFGPQI
+272 RVQFGAQI
-280 KRGESAYNGQHAVIM
+280 KRGESAYNGQHSVIM

-328 VDPAVFRQADFIS
+328 VDPAVFRQADFIA
-341 TAVDNVF
+341 TAIDNVVD
-348 EALRD
+348 ALRD
-353 ASVLV
+353 ASILV

-368 FRTTTIT
+368 FRSTTIT

-385 TAVMMKL
+385 TAVVMKF

-400 MIGGL
+400 MLGGL
-405 AIAIGELVDDAIVN
+405 AIAIGELVDDAIVD

-424 RRLRENRQK
+424 RRLRENRQTDH
-433 SQPESALTV
+433 PEAALSV

-480 PLGIAYVVSILA
+480 PLGVAYVVSILA
-492 SMLVSLTLTPV
+492 SLLVSLTLTPV

-515 ERREDGWLIRQL
+515 ERREDGWLVRQL
-527 KLGQTLVLA
+527 KHGQTLLLDV
-536 ITLEHPW
+536 TLEHPG
-543 KVMAGALFLVLF
+543 KILLGAGFLVLF
-555 AFSFIPSMGR
+555 ALSFIPLMGR
-565 AFLPGFN
+565 TFLPGFN
-572 EGSYTINVL
+572 EGSYTINLV

-591 DQIGRRAEEL
+591 DQIGTRAELL

-630 EIDVTLRE
+630 EIDVTLRK
-638 GRPKEE
+638 GRAKEE
-644 VEADIRERLSQI
+644 IEADIREKLDQI
-656 PNVSVNVGQPISHR
+656 PNISVNVGQPISHR
-670 IDHILSGTFA
+670 IDHLLSGTFA
-680 QIAVKIFGEDLT
+680 EIAVKIFGEDLT

-702 QVMDTVTGV
+702 QIMSGVTGV
-711 EDLYVEAQQPI
+711 RDLYVEAQVPI
-722 PQVRIEVNRIQAAR
+722 PQVRIEVNRTQAAR

-763 QSSFDV
+763 QRSFDV

-784 DDLLVDLPTGGNVPL
+784 DDVLVDLPTGGSIPL
-799 AQLASIETRTGPNQI
+799 AQVASIETSTGPNQI
-814 LRENGLRRIVIQ
+814 LRENGLRRIVVQ
-826 CNVAGGDLG
+826 CNVAGRDLG

-842 DRVAAQVEFPEGYFV
+842 DRVAAQMDFPEGYFV
-857 SYGGQFQSQVEA
+857 SYGGQFESQVNA

-888 YSHFHRA
+888 YSHFQRVG
-895 SLALQIMLTLP
+895 LALQIMLTLP
-906 LSFIGAIAAILW
+906 LSFIGAIAAIFLT
-918 SDPDRILS
+918 DGILS

-956 YEGEIFD
+956 YEGEKFG

-986 LGLVPL
+986 LALVPL
-992 ALSRGVAGKEIL
+992 ALSRGVAGREIL

-1018 TLLNMVV
+1018 ILLNMVV
-1025 LPPLFFKFGRSASP
+1025 LPSLFLKFGSPASP
-1039 SDEPRSPE
+1039 EDALPE
-1047 LKVEKDVFQVKSATG
+1047 AERIEAGPDPQRVGGDDPMTA

>member
-1 MECCRRRSD
+1 

-20 QNRLLIVAASAFLV
+20 QNRLLVIAASVFLV
-34 VYGSYVIVQLPIDVL
+34 VYGGYVMVNLPVDVL

-55 VVTIMT
+55 MVTIMT

-123 LQLASAELPP
+123 LQLASAQLPP

-157 EESISDLDLRT
+157 EESISGLELRT

-192 GVKQY
+192 GVRQY
-197 QVLVNPQRMRDLSIS
+197 QVLVNPQRMRDFSIS
-212 LAEVE
+212 LAELE
-217 TAIGF
+217 RAIGF

-232 NREGQEFLIRNMGR
+232 NRGGQEYLIRNMGR
-246 IETLDDLRNT
+246 IETLDDLGNS
-256 VVALRGSV
+256 VVAVRGSV
-264 PVYVRDIA
+264 PVYVRDVA
-272 RVEFGPQI
+272 RVQFGPQI

-328 VDPAVFRQADFIS
+328 VDPAVFRQADFIA
-341 TAVDNVF
+341 TAIDNVV

-353 ASVLV
+353 ASILV

-385 TAVMMKL
+385 TAVVMKF

-400 MIGGL
+400 MLGGL
-405 AIAIGELVDDAIVN
+405 AIAIGELVDDAIVD

-424 RRLRENRQK
+424 RRLRENRQRDH
-433 SQPESALTV
+433 PEPALNV

-480 PLGIAYVVSILA
+480 PLGVAYVVSILA
-492 SMLVSLTLTPV
+492 SLLVSLTLTPV

-515 ERREDGWLIRQL
+515 ERREDGWLVRQL
-527 KLGQTLVLA
+527 KHGQTLLLDV
-536 ITLEHPW
+536 TLEHPG
-543 KVMAGALFLVLF
+543 KILLGAGFLVLF
-555 AFSFIPSMGR
+555 ALSFIPLMGR
-565 AFLPGFN
+565 TFLPGFN
-572 EGSYTINVL
+572 EGSYTINLV
-581 AEPGTSLPRS
+581 ADPGTSLPRS
-591 DQIGRRAEEL
+591 DQIGTRAELL

-644 VEADIRERLSQI
+644 IEADIREKLDQI
-656 PNVSVNVGQPISHR
+656 PNISVNVGQPISHR
-670 IDHILSGTFA
+670 IDHLLSGTFA
-680 QIAVKIFGEDLT
+680 EIAVKIFGEDLT

-702 QVMDTVTGV
+702 QIMGGVTGV
-711 EDLYVEAQQPI
+711 RDLYVEAQVPI
-722 PQVRIEVNRIQAAR
+722 PQVRIEVNRTQAAR

-763 QSSFDV
+763 QRSFDV

-784 DDLLVDLPTGGNVPL
+784 DDVLVDLPTGGSIPL
-799 AQLASIETRTGPNQI
+799 AQVASIETSTGPNQI
-814 LRENGLRRIVIQ
+814 LRENGLRRIVVQ
-826 CNVAGGDLG
+826 CNVAGRDLG

-842 DRVAAQVEFPEGYFV
+842 DRVAAQMDFPEGYFV
-857 SYGGQFQSQVEA
+857 SYGGQFESQVNA

-888 YSHFHRA
+888 YSHFQRVG
-895 SLALQIMLTLP
+895 LALQIMLTLP
-906 LSFIGAIAAILW
+906 LSFIGAIAAIFLT
-918 SDPDRILS
+918 DGILS

-956 YEGEIFD
+956 YEGEKFG

-986 LGLVPL
+986 LALVPL
-992 ALSRGVAGKEIL
+992 ALSRGVAGREIL

-1018 TLLNMVV
+1018 ILLNMVV
-1025 LPPLFFKFGRSASP
+1025 LPSLFLKFGSPASP
-1039 SDEPRSPE
+1039 EDASPE
-1047 LKVEKDVFQVKSATG
+1047 AERIEVGPDPPDPLTA

>member
-1 MECCRRRSD
+1 

-20 QNRLLIVAASAFLV
+20 QNRLLVVAASAFLV
-34 VYGSYVIVQLPIDVL
+34 VYGSYVIVNLPIDVL

-55 VVTIMT
+55 MVTIMT

-95 SAPGLSIIWVE
+95 SAPGLSIVWVE

-123 LQLASAELPP
+123 LQLASAQLPP

-157 EESISDLDLRT
+157 EDSISDLELRT

-177 ILAIP
+177 VLAIP

-192 GVKQY
+192 GVRQY
-197 QVLVNPQRMRDLSIS
+197 QVLVNPQRMRDFSIS

-232 NREGQEFLIRNMGR
+232 NRGGQEYLIRNIGR
-246 IETLDDLRNT
+246 IETLDDLSNT
-256 VVALRGSV
+256 VVAVRGSV

-272 RVEFGPQI
+272 RVQFGPQI
-280 KRGESAYNGQHAVIM
+280 KRGESSYNGQHSVIM

-328 VDPAVFRQADFIS
+328 VDPAVFRQADFIA
-341 TAVDNVF
+341 TAVDNVI

-385 TAVMMKL
+385 TAVVMKM

-400 MIGGL
+400 MLGGL
-405 AIAIGELVDDAIVN
+405 AIAIGELVDDAIVD

-424 RRLRENRQK
+424 RRLRENRQR
-433 SQPESALTV
+433 SRPEPALYV

-461 ILVFL
+461 ILVFF

-492 SMLVSLTLTPV
+492 SLLVSLTLTPV

-515 ERREDGWLIRQL
+515 ERKEDGWLVRQL
-527 KLGQTLVLA
+527 KQVQALVLDV
-536 ITLEHPW
+536 TLEHPG
-543 KVMAGALFLVLF
+543 KIILGAAFLVLF
-555 AFSFIPSMGR
+555 ALSFIPLMGR
-565 AFLPGFN
+565 AFLPEFN

-591 DQIGRRAEEL
+591 DQIGTRAEEV
-601 LLEVEEVVS
+601 LLEVPEIGS

-630 EIDVTLRE
+630 EIEVTLNE

-644 VEADIRERLSQI
+644 IEADIRERLDQI

-670 IDHILSGTFA
+670 IDHLLSGTFA

-702 QVMDTVTGV
+702 QVMGSVGGV
-711 EDLYVEAQQPI
+711 RDLYIEAQVPI
-722 PQVRIEVNRIQAAR
+722 PQVRIEVNRTQAAR

-763 QSSFDV
+763 QRSFDV

-784 DDLLVDLPTGGNVPL
+784 DDILVDLPAGGNVPL

-814 LRENGLRRIVIQ
+814 LRENGLRRIVVQ
-826 CNVAGGDLG
+826 CNVAGRDLG
-835 GVVEEIR
+835 GVVEDIR
-842 DRVAAQVEFPEGYFV
+842 DRVAAQVDFPEGYFV
-857 SYGGQFQSQVEA
+857 SYGGQFESQVNA

-888 YSHFHRA
+888 YSHFQRV

-906 LSFIGAIAAILW
+906 LSFIGAVAAIFLT
-918 SDPDRILS
+918 DGILS

-933 ITLLGISARN
+933 ITLLGIAARN

-956 YEGEIFD
+956 YEGESFD

-992 ALSRGVAGKEIL
+992 ALARGVAGKEIL
-1004 YPVAVVILGGLISS
+1004 YPVAVVILGGLLSS

-1025 LPPLFFKFGRSASP
+1025 LPSLFFKFGSSAYQYV
-1039 SDEPRSPE
+1039 PRTAERIEAGPDPQRIE
-1047 LKVEKDVFQVKSATG
+1047 GDDTLTV

>member
-1 MECCRRRSD
+1 

-34 VYGSYVIVQLPIDVL
+34 VYGSYVMVQLPIDVL

-55 VVTIMT
+55 MVTIMT

-85 ATNVERVRSQ
+85 ATDVERVRSQ
-95 SAPGLSIIWVE
+95 SAPGLSVVWVE
-106 FGWDTNIYIARQ
+106 FGWETNIYIARQ

-123 LQLASAELPP
+123 LQLASAQLPP
-133 EVVPVMGP
+133 EAIPVMGP

-147 GIHLISLRAE
+147 GIHLISVRAE
-157 EESISDLDLRT
+157 GGNVSDMELRT

-177 ILAIP
+177 VLAIP

-192 GVKQY
+192 GVRQY
-197 QVLVNPQRMRDLSIS
+197 QVLVNPQRMRDFSIS

-232 NREGQEFLIRNMGR
+232 NREGKEFLIRNMAR
-246 IETLDDLRNT
+246 IETLDDLRDT
-256 VVALRGSV
+256 VVAVRGSV

-280 KRGESAYNGQHAVIM
+280 KRGESSYNGQHSVIM
-295 QITKQPGANTLELT
+295 QITKQPDANTLELT
-309 ERVEAALDEIRA
+309 DRVEAVLDEIRA
-321 GLPEGVV
+321 SLPEGVV

-341 TAVDNVF
+341 NAIGNVI

-353 ASVLV
+353 ASILV

-385 TAVMMKL
+385 TAVVMKL
-392 FGISINTM
+392 FGITINTM
-400 MIGGL
+400 MLGGL
-405 AIAIGELVDDAIVN
+405 AIAIGELVDDAIVD

-433 SQPESALTV
+433 SQPEAALTI

-492 SMLVSLTLTPV
+492 SLLVSLTLTPV

-510 RSKLL
+510 RSKIL
-515 ERREDGWLIRQL
+515 ERRQDGWLVRQL
-527 KLGQTLVLA
+527 KSGQAKVLDL
-536 ITLEHPW
+536 TLEHPW
-543 KVMAGALFLVLF
+543 KVMAGALFLFLF
-555 AFSFIPSMGR
+555 ALSFVPGMGQE
-565 AFLPGFN
+565 FLPDFN
-572 EGSYTINVL
+572 EGSYTINVI

-591 DQIGRRAEEL
+591 DVIGSQAELL

-630 EIDVTLRE
+630 EIDVTLVE

-644 VEADIRERLSQI
+644 IEAEIREKLALIQE
-656 PNVSVNVGQPISHR
+656 VEVNVGQPISHR
-670 IDHILSGTFA
+670 IDHLLSGTFA
-680 QIAVKIFGEDLT
+680 EIAVKIFGEDLT

-702 QVMDTVTGV
+702 QIMDGV
-711 EDLYVEAQQPI
+711 GGVADLYIEPQVFI
-722 PQVRIEVNRIQAAR
+722 PQVRIEVNRTQAAR

-769 FLRLDHFWRDNLEFL
+769 FLRLDPFWRDNLDFL
-784 DDLLVDLPTGGNVPL
+784 DDLLVDLPTGGSIPL
-799 AQLASIETRTGPNQI
+799 AQLAEIDREGTGPNQV
-814 LRENGLRRIVIQ
+814 LRENGLRRIVVQ
-826 CNVAGGDLG
+826 CNVAGRDLG

-842 DRVAAQVEFPEGYFV
+842 EKVGAQVDFPDGYFV
-857 SYGGQFQSQVEA
+857 SYGGQFESQVEA
-869 TRLILLLSIISVT
+869 TRLILLLSIISIT

-888 YSHFHRA
+888 YSHFKRA

-906 LSFIGAIAAILW
+906 LSFIGAVAAILW
-918 SDPDRILS
+918 TDGILS
-926 VASLVGF
+926 VASLVGV
-933 ITLLGISARN
+933 ITLLGIVARN

-956 YEGEIFD
+956 YEGESFD

-992 ALSRGVAGKEIL
+992 ALARGEPGKEIL
-1004 YPVAVVILGGLISS
+1004 YPVAVVILGGLLSS
-1018 TLLNMVV
+1018 TVLNMVV
-1025 LPPLFFKFGRSASP
+1025 LPSIFFKFGRAASRFDLPMDQEVELTLEKAHSADS
-1039 SDEPRSPE
+1039 EP
-1047 LKVEKDVFQVKSATG
+1047 LSAE

>member
-1 MECCRRRSD
+1 

-20 QNRLLIVAASAFLV
+20 QNRLLVIAASVFLV
-34 VYGSYVIVQLPIDVL
+34 VYGGYVMVNLPVDVL

-55 VVTIMT
+55 MVTIMT

-123 LQLASAELPP
+123 LQLASAQLPSD
-133 EVVPVMGP
+133 VVPVMGP

-157 EESISDLDLRT
+157 EESISGLELRT

-177 ILAIP
+177 LLAIP

-192 GVKQY
+192 GVRQY
-197 QVLVNPQRMRDLSIS
+197 QVLVNPQRMRDFSIS

-217 TAIGF
+217 RAIGF

-232 NREGQEFLIRNMGR
+232 NRGGQEYLIRNIGR
-246 IETLDDLRNT
+246 IETLDDLANT

-264 PVYVRDIA
+264 PVYVRDVA
-272 RVEFGPQI
+272 RVQFGAQI
-280 KRGESAYNGQHAVIM
+280 KRGESAYNGQHSVIM

-328 VDPAVFRQADFIS
+328 VDPAVFRQADFIA
-341 TAVDNVF
+341 TAIDNVVD
-348 EALRD
+348 ALRD
-353 ASVLV
+353 ASILV

-385 TAVMMKL
+385 TAVVMKF

-400 MIGGL
+400 MLGGL
-405 AIAIGELVDDAIVN
+405 AIAIGELVDDAIVD

-424 RRLRENRQK
+424 RRLRENRQTDH
-433 SQPESALTV
+433 PEAALSV

-480 PLGIAYVVSILA
+480 PLGVAYVVSILA
-492 SMLVSLTLTPV
+492 SLLVSLTLTPV

-515 ERREDGWLIRQL
+515 ERREDGWLVRQL
-527 KLGQTLVLA
+527 KHGQTLLLDV
-536 ITLEHPW
+536 TLEHPG
-543 KVMAGALFLVLF
+543 KILLGAGFLVLF
-555 AFSFIPSMGR
+555 ALSFIPLMGR
-565 AFLPGFN
+565 TFLPGFN
-572 EGSYTINVL
+572 EGSYTINLV

-591 DQIGRRAEEL
+591 DQIGTRAELL

-638 GRPKEE
+638 GRAKEE
-644 VEADIRERLSQI
+644 IEADIREKLDQI
-656 PNVSVNVGQPISHR
+656 PNISVNVGQPISHR
-670 IDHILSGTFA
+670 IDHLLSGTFA
-680 QIAVKIFGEDLT
+680 EIAVKIFGEDLT

-702 QVMDTVTGV
+702 QIMSGVTGV
-711 EDLYVEAQQPI
+711 RDLYVEAQVPI
-722 PQVRIEVNRIQAAR
+722 PQVRIEVNRTQAAR

-763 QSSFDV
+763 QRSFDV

-784 DDLLVDLPTGGNVPL
+784 DDVLVDLPTGGSIPL
-799 AQLASIETRTGPNQI
+799 AQVASIETSTGPNQI
-814 LRENGLRRIVIQ
+814 LRENGLRRIVVQ
-826 CNVAGGDLG
+826 CNVAGRDLG

-842 DRVAAQVEFPEGYFV
+842 DRVAAQMDFPEGYFV
-857 SYGGQFQSQVEA
+857 SYGGQFESQVNA

-888 YSHFHRA
+888 YSHFQRVG
-895 SLALQIMLTLP
+895 LALQIMLTLP
-906 LSFIGAIAAILW
+906 LSFIGAIAAIFLT
-918 SDPDRILS
+918 DGILS

-956 YEGEIFD
+956 YEGEKFG

-977 VMMTALTTA
+977 VMMTVLTTA
-986 LGLVPL
+986 LALVPL
-992 ALSRGVAGKEIL
+992 ALSRGVAGREIL

-1018 TLLNMVV
+1018 ILLNMVV
-1025 LPPLFFKFGRSASP
+1025 LPSLFLKFGSPASP
-1039 SDEPRSPE
+1039 EDALPE
-1047 LKVEKDVFQVKSATG
+1047 AERIEAGPDPQRVGGDDPMTA

>member
-1 MECCRRRSD
+1 

-20 QNRLLIVAASAFLV
+20 QNRLLVIAASVFLV
-34 VYGSYVIVQLPIDVL
+34 VYGGYVMVNLPVDVL

-55 VVTIMT
+55 MVTIMT

-123 LQLASAELPP
+123 LQLASAQLPP
-133 EVVPVMGP
+133 DVVPVMGP

-157 EESISDLDLRT
+157 EESISGLELRT

-177 ILAIP
+177 LLAIP

-192 GVKQY
+192 GVRQY
-197 QVLVNPQRMRDLSIS
+197 QVLVNPQRMRDFSIS

-217 TAIGF
+217 RAIGF

-232 NREGQEFLIRNMGR
+232 NRGGQEYLIRNIGR
-246 IETLDDLRNT
+246 IETLDDLANT

-264 PVYVRDIA
+264 PVYVRDVA
-272 RVEFGPQI
+272 RVQFGAQI
-280 KRGESAYNGQHAVIM
+280 KRGESAYNGQHSVIM

-328 VDPAVFRQADFIS
+328 VDPAVFRQADFIA
-341 TAVDNVF
+341 TAIDNVVD
-348 EALRD
+348 ALRD
-353 ASVLV
+353 ASILV

-385 TAVMMKL
+385 TAVVMKF

-400 MIGGL
+400 MLGGL
-405 AIAIGELVDDAIVN
+405 AIAIGELVDDAIVD

-424 RRLRENRQK
+424 RRLRENRQTDH
-433 SQPESALTV
+433 PEAALSV

-480 PLGIAYVVSILA
+480 PLGVAYVVSILA
-492 SMLVSLTLTPV
+492 SLLVSLTLTPV

-515 ERREDGWLIRQL
+515 ERREDGWLVRQL
-527 KLGQTLVLA
+527 KHGQTLLLDV
-536 ITLEHPW
+536 TLEHPG
-543 KVMAGALFLVLF
+543 KILLGAGFLVLF
-555 AFSFIPSMGR
+555 ALSFIPLMGR
-565 AFLPGFN
+565 TFLPGFN
-572 EGSYTINVL
+572 EGSYTINLV

-591 DQIGRRAEEL
+591 DQIGTRAELL

-638 GRPKEE
+638 GRAKEE
-644 VEADIRERLSQI
+644 IEADIREKLDQI
-656 PNVSVNVGQPISHR
+656 PNISVNVGQPISHR
-670 IDHILSGTFA
+670 IDHLLSGTFA
-680 QIAVKIFGEDLT
+680 EIAVKIFGEDLT

-702 QVMDTVTGV
+702 QIMSGVTGV
-711 EDLYVEAQQPI
+711 RDLYVEAQVPI
-722 PQVRIEVNRIQAAR
+722 PQVRIEVNRTQAAR

-763 QSSFDV
+763 QRSFDV

-784 DDLLVDLPTGGNVPL
+784 DDVLVDLPTGGSIPL
-799 AQLASIETRTGPNQI
+799 AQVASIETSTGPNQI
-814 LRENGLRRIVIQ
+814 LRENGLRRIVVQ
-826 CNVAGGDLG
+826 CNVAGRDLG

-842 DRVAAQVEFPEGYFV
+842 DRVAAQMDFPEGYFV
-857 SYGGQFQSQVEA
+857 SYGGQFESQVNA

-888 YSHFHRA
+888 YSHFQRLG
-895 SLALQIMLTLP
+895 LALQIMLTLP
-906 LSFIGAIAAILW
+906 LSFIGAIAAIFLT
-918 SDPDRILS
+918 DGILS

-956 YEGEIFD
+956 YEGEKFG

-986 LGLVPL
+986 LALVPL
-992 ALSRGVAGKEIL
+992 ALSRGVAGREIL

-1018 TLLNMVV
+1018 ILLNMVV
-1025 LPPLFFKFGRSASP
+1025 LPSLFLKFGSPASP
-1039 SDEPRSPE
+1039 EDALPE
-1047 LKVEKDVFQVKSATG
+1047 AERIEAGPDPQRVGGDDPMTA